1 MKKKIMAA
9 LLALTLTAGTMTPL
23 GVSAEEQPG
32 VSAEHVE
39 IQEQGAG
46 VYTGTCGEGAEYT
59 LDENGTLT
67 ITGNGT
73 IAYNAFSNFKTAD
86 GRVIKKVVIS
96 SGITG
101 IGNYAFDQC
110 SELKSVEIPDSVTMI
125 GTTGV
130 FNGCSSLESINIS
143 EANTTYES
151 PEGSNAIIE
160 ISSKTLVAGCKST
173 KIPGDVQII
182 GAYAFGGCS
191 DLKSIELPD
200 NLREIYVGAF
210 NDCSN
215 LTAIHIPANV
225 DTMDPGVFMGCSNLN
240 SITVDSA
247 NSSYE
252 SPENA
257 NAIINKA
264 TMELVEGCNNTVIPE
279 GVKSIGDYAF
289 LGRTNLKNITIPA
302 NVTSIGE
309 RVFEYCDSLEEIK
322 VDADNATFDSRN
334 NCNAIMESA
343 TNTLILGCGK
353 TVIPE
358 GTETIGEEAFSDV
371 QALTHITI
379 PKSVTEI
386 KDGAFSAC
394 YYLSTVHLQ
403 KGIQTIG
410 ERAFAG
416 CDVTDLVFCG
426 TKADWQAVTMGEYDR
441 AELESVLKYHE
452 LVKKEKVPATCGKDG
467 SEEYWTCSICDQ
479 VYLSAD
485 MTQNPQELTAPIAIP
500 ATGKHSYTVKKTD
513 AKYLAS
519 AATCEKP
526 AKYYYLCSGCGE
538 FVKDAA
544 HTYESG
550 TAKGH
555 SWDNGVVTEKATT
568 EKEGI
573 KTYTCTVCKATKTEK
588 IAKLKPTDN
597 NNNNN
602 NNNDNKNNNS
612 NNNNSN
618 SNNNNSNNNNN
629 NSNSSTVKKG
639 TKVTIK
645 GYKYTVKN
653 SSEVTFTGV
662 KNKKASKI
670 SIPTTVKIK
679 NKKYKVTA
687 MSEKSLKGVQAKT
700 IIVGNNVQTIGNSAM
715 ENCKQLTKVTLGK
728 NVKKIGKN
736 VFKSDKKLKNITIKS
751 TKLKSVG
758 KNAFKGINSKAK
770 ITVPKKK
777 YTSYKKLMKGKGQ
790 GKKVKIVKA
799 K

>member
-1 MKKKIMAA
+1 MKKKMMAV
-9 LLALTLTAGTMTPL
+9 LLALTLTAGTMSPL
-23 GVSAEEQPG
+23 GVSAEEQPE
-32 VSAEHVE
+32 VSTEHVE
-39 IQEQGAG
+39 IQELGAG

-67 ITGNGT
+67 ITGNGS
-73 IAYNAFSNFKTAD
+73 IDFGAFRGFGKED
-86 GRVIKKVVIS
+86 DKRVIKKVVIS
-96 SGITG
+96 SGMIG
-101 IGNYAFDQC
+101 IGNFAFENC
-110 SELKSVEIPDSVTMI
+110 SDLKSVEIPASVTSI
-125 GTTGV
+125 GSAA
-130 FNGCSSLESINIS
+130 FKDCSGLESMNID
-143 EANTTYES
+143 EANTTYEN
-151 PEGSNAIIE
+151 PEGSNAIVE
-160 ISSKTLVAGCKST
+160 KSSKTLVAGCKNT
-173 KIPGDVQII
+173 KIPDDVKII
-182 GAYAFGGCS
+182 GAYAFCGCS
-191 DLKSIELPD
+191 DLKSIEIPD
-200 NLREIYVGAF
+200 NVSEIQVAAF
-210 NDCSN
+210 DDCSN
-215 LTAIHIPANV
+215 LTAIHIPAGV
-225 DTMDPGVFMGCSNLN
+225 DKIALGVFMGCSNLN
-240 SITVDSA
+240 SITIDSA
-247 NSSYE
+247 NRSYE
-252 SPENA
+252 SPGNA
-257 NAIINKA
+257 NAIIDKG
-264 TMELVEGCNNTVIPE
+264 TMTLLEGSNNTVIPE
-279 GVKSIGDYAF
+279 GVKRIWQNAF
-289 LGRTNLKNITIPA
+289 AERIHLKSITIPA
-302 NVTSIGE
+302 SVTSIVGMP
-309 RVFEYCDSLEEIK
+309 FSDCDSLEEIK
-322 VDADNATFDSRN
+322 VDADNAIFDSRN
-334 NCNAIMESA
+334 NCNAIIESA
-343 TNTLILGCGK
+343 TNTLIAGCGK

-358 GTETIGEEAFSDV
+358 GIETIGDSAFERV
-371 QALTHITI
+371 KTLTHVTI

-386 KDGAFSAC
+386 RGYAFERC
-394 YYLSTVHLQ
+394 ENLSTVNLQ

-410 ERAFAG
+410 YGAFTECVG
-416 CDVTDLVFCG
+416 LTNLIFCG
-426 TKADWQAVTMGEYDR
+426 TKADWQAVAIDEDGRE
-441 AELESVLKYHE
+441 ELESVLKYHE

-500 ATGKHSYTVKKTD
+500 ATGN
-513 AKYLAS
+513 
-519 AATCEKP
+519 
-526 AKYYYLCSGCGE
+526 
-538 FVKDAA
+538 
-544 HTYESG
+544 
-550 TAKGH
+550 H

-568 EKEGI
+568 AKEGI

-588 IAKLKPTDN
+588 IAKLKPT
-597 NNNNN
+597 
-602 NNNDNKNNNS
+602 
-612 NNNNSN
+612 
-618 SNNNNSNNNNN
+618 
-629 NSNSSTVKKG
+629 NSSTVKKG

-670 SIPTTVKIK
+670 SIPATVKIK

-751 TKLKSVG
+751 IKLKSVG

>member
-1 MKKKIMAA
+1 MKKKMMAV
-9 LLALTLTAGTMTPL
+9 LLALTLTAGTMSPL
-23 GVSAEEQPG
+23 GVSAEEQPE
-32 VSAEHVE
+32 VSTEHVE
-39 IQEQGAG
+39 IQELGAG

-67 ITGNGT
+67 ITGNGS
-73 IAYNAFSNFKTAD
+73 IDFGAFRGFGKED
-86 GRVIKKVVIS
+86 DKRVIKKVVIS
-96 SGITG
+96 SGMIG
-101 IGNYAFDQC
+101 IGNFAFENC
-110 SELKSVEIPDSVTMI
+110 SDLKSVEIPASVTSI
-125 GTTGV
+125 GSAA
-130 FNGCSSLESINIS
+130 FKDCSGLESMNID
-143 EANTTYES
+143 EANTTYEN
-151 PEGSNAIIE
+151 PEGSNAIVE
-160 ISSKTLVAGCKST
+160 KSSKTLVAGCKNT
-173 KIPGDVQII
+173 KIPDDVKII
-182 GAYAFGGCS
+182 GAYAFCGCS
-191 DLKSIELPD
+191 DLKSIEIPD
-200 NLREIYVGAF
+200 NVSEIQVAAF
-210 NDCSN
+210 DDCSN
-215 LTAIHIPANV
+215 LTAIHIPAGV
-225 DTMDPGVFMGCSNLN
+225 DKIALGVFMGCSNLN
-240 SITVDSA
+240 SITIDSA
-247 NSSYE
+247 NRSYE
-252 SPENA
+252 SPGNA
-257 NAIINKA
+257 NAIIDKG
-264 TMELVEGCNNTVIPE
+264 TMTLLEGSNNTVIPE
-279 GVKSIGDYAF
+279 GVKRIWQNAF
-289 LGRTNLKNITIPA
+289 AERIHLKSITIPA
-302 NVTSIGE
+302 SVTSIV
-309 RVFEYCDSLEEIK
+309 RMPFSDCDSLEEIK
-322 VDADNATFDSRN
+322 VDADNAIFDSRN
-334 NCNAIMESA
+334 NCNAIIESA
-343 TNTLILGCGK
+343 TNTLIAGCGK

-358 GTETIGEEAFSDV
+358 GIETIGDSAFERV
-371 QALTHITI
+371 KTLTHVTI

-386 KDGAFSAC
+386 RGYAFERC
-394 YYLSTVHLQ
+394 ENLSTVNLQ

-410 ERAFAG
+410 YGAFTE
-416 CDVTDLVFCG
+416 CDGLTNLIFCG
-426 TKADWQAVTMGEYDR
+426 TKADWQAVTINEDGRE
-441 AELESVLKYHE
+441 ELESVLKYHE

-500 ATGKHSYTVKKTD
+500 ATGN
-513 AKYLAS
+513 
-519 AATCEKP
+519 
-526 AKYYYLCSGCGE
+526 
-538 FVKDAA
+538 
-544 HTYESG
+544 
-550 TAKGH
+550 H

-568 EKEGI
+568 AKEGI

-588 IAKLKPTDN
+588 IAKLKPT
-597 NNNNN
+597 
-602 NNNDNKNNNS
+602 
-612 NNNNSN
+612 
-618 SNNNNSNNNNN
+618 NN

>member
-1 MKKKIMAA
+1 MKKKMMAV

-23 GVSAEEQPG
+23 GVSAEEQPE
-32 VSAEHVE
+32 VSTEHVE

-67 ITGNGT
+67 ITGNGS
-73 IAYNAFSNFKTAD
+73 IDFGAFRGFGKED
-86 GRVIKKVVIS
+86 DKRVIKKVVIS
-96 SGITG
+96 SGMIG
-101 IGNYAFDQC
+101 IGNFAFENC
-110 SELKSVEIPDSVTMI
+110 SDLKSVEIPASVTSI
-125 GTTGV
+125 GSAA
-130 FNGCSSLESINIS
+130 FKDCSGLESMNID
-143 EANTTYES
+143 EANTTYEN
-151 PEGSNAIIE
+151 PEGSNAIVE
-160 ISSKTLVAGCKST
+160 KSSKTLVAGCKNT
-173 KIPGDVQII
+173 KIPDDVKII
-182 GAYAFGGCS
+182 GAYAFCGCS
-191 DLKSIELPD
+191 DLKSIEIPD
-200 NLREIYVGAF
+200 NVSEIQVAAF
-210 NDCSN
+210 DDCSN
-215 LTAIHIPANV
+215 LTAIHIPAGV
-225 DTMDPGVFMGCSNLN
+225 DKIALGVFMGCSNLN
-240 SITVDSA
+240 SITIDSA
-247 NSSYE
+247 NRSYE
-252 SPENA
+252 SPGNA
-257 NAIINKA
+257 NAIIDKG
-264 TMELVEGCNNTVIPE
+264 TMTLLEGSNNTVIPE
-279 GVKSIGDYAF
+279 GVKRIWQNAF
-289 LGRTNLKNITIPA
+289 AERIHLKSITIPA
-302 NVTSIGE
+302 SVTSIV
-309 RVFEYCDSLEEIK
+309 RMPFSDCDSLEEIK
-322 VDADNATFDSRN
+322 VDADNAIFDSRN
-334 NCNAIMESA
+334 NCNAIIESA
-343 TNTLILGCGK
+343 TNTLIAGCGK

-358 GTETIGEEAFSDV
+358 GIETIGDSAFERV
-371 QALTHITI
+371 KTLTHVTI

-386 KDGAFSAC
+386 RGYAFERC
-394 YYLSTVHLQ
+394 ENLSTVNLQ

-410 ERAFAG
+410 YGAFTECVG
-416 CDVTDLVFCG
+416 LTNLIFCG
-426 TKADWQAVTMGEYDR
+426 TKADWQAVTIDEDGRE
-441 AELESVLKYHE
+441 ELESVLKYHE

-500 ATGKHSYTVKKTD
+500 ATGN
-513 AKYLAS
+513 
-519 AATCEKP
+519 
-526 AKYYYLCSGCGE
+526 
-538 FVKDAA
+538 
-544 HTYESG
+544 
-550 TAKGH
+550 H

-568 EKEGI
+568 AKEGI

-588 IAKLKPTDN
+588 IAKLKPT
-597 NNNNN
+597 
-602 NNNDNKNNNS
+602 
-612 NNNNSN
+612 
-618 SNNNNSNNNNN
+618 
-629 NSNSSTVKKG
+629 NSSTVKKG

-687 MSEKSLKGVQAKT
+687 MSEKSLKGVKAKT

-758 KNAFKGINSKAK
+758 KNAFKGINSKVK

>member
-1 MKKKIMAA
+1 MKKKMMAV

-23 GVSAEEQPG
+23 SVSAEEQPE
-32 VSAEHVE
+32 VSTEHVE
-39 IQEQGAG
+39 IQELGAG
-46 VYTGTCGEGAEYT
+46 VYTGSCGTGAKYT

-67 ITGNGT
+67 ITGNGS
-73 IAYNAFSNFKTAD
+73 IDFGAFRGFGKED
-86 GRVIKKVVIS
+86 DKRVIKKVVIS
-96 SGITG
+96 SGMIG
-101 IGNYAFDQC
+101 IGNFAFENC
-110 SELKSVEIPDSVTMI
+110 SDLKSVEIPASVTSI
-125 GTTGV
+125 GSAA
-130 FNGCSSLESINIS
+130 FKDCSGLESMNID
-143 EANTTYES
+143 EANTTYEN
-151 PEGSNAIIE
+151 PEGSNAIVE
-160 ISSKTLVAGCKST
+160 KSSKTLVAGCKNT
-173 KIPGDVQII
+173 KIPDDVKII
-182 GAYAFGGCS
+182 GAYAFCGCS
-191 DLKSIELPD
+191 DLKSIEIPD
-200 NLREIYVGAF
+200 NVSEIQVAAF
-210 NDCSN
+210 DDCSN
-215 LTAIHIPANV
+215 LTAIHIPAGV
-225 DTMDPGVFMGCSNLN
+225 DKIALGVFMGCSNLN
-240 SITVDSA
+240 SITIDPA
-247 NSSYE
+247 NRSYE
-252 SPENA
+252 SPGNA
-257 NAIINKA
+257 NAIIDKG
-264 TMELVEGCNNTVIPE
+264 TMTLLEGSNNTVIPE
-279 GVKSIGDYAF
+279 GVKVIWQNAF
-289 LGRTNLKNITIPA
+289 AERIHLKSITIPA
-302 NVTSIGE
+302 SVTSIV
-309 RVFEYCDSLEEIK
+309 RMPFSDCDSLEEIK
-322 VDADNATFDSRN
+322 VDADNAIFDSRN
-334 NCNAIMESA
+334 NCNAIIESA
-343 TNTLILGCGK
+343 TNTLIAGCGK

-358 GTETIGEEAFSDV
+358 GIETIGDSAFERV
-371 QALTHITI
+371 KTLTHVTI

-386 KDGAFSAC
+386 RGYAFERC
-394 YYLSTVHLQ
+394 ENLSTVNLQ

-410 ERAFAG
+410 YGAFTECVG
-416 CDVTDLVFCG
+416 LTNLIFCG
-426 TKADWQAVTMGEYDR
+426 TKADWQAVTIDEDGRE
-441 AELESVLKYHE
+441 ELESVLKYHE

-500 ATGKHSYTVKKTD
+500 ATGN
-513 AKYLAS
+513 
-519 AATCEKP
+519 
-526 AKYYYLCSGCGE
+526 
-538 FVKDAA
+538 
-544 HTYESG
+544 
-550 TAKGH
+550 H

-568 EKEGI
+568 AKEGI

-588 IAKLKPTDN
+588 IAKLKPT
-597 NNNNN
+597 
-602 NNNDNKNNNS
+602 
-612 NNNNSN
+612 
-618 SNNNNSNNNNN
+618 
-629 NSNSSTVKKG
+629 NSSTVKKG

-687 MSEKSLKGVQAKT
+687 MSEKSLKGVKAKT

>member
-1 MKKKIMAA
+1 MKKKMMAV
-9 LLALTLTAGTMTPL
+9 LLALTLTAGTMSPL
-23 GVSAEEQPG
+23 GVSAEEQPE
-32 VSAEHVE
+32 VSTEHVE
-39 IQEQGAG
+39 IQELGAG

-67 ITGNGT
+67 ITGNGS
-73 IAYNAFSNFKTAD
+73 IDFGAFRGFGKED
-86 GRVIKKVVIS
+86 DKRVIKKVVIS
-96 SGITG
+96 SGMIG
-101 IGNYAFDQC
+101 IGNFAFENC
-110 SELKSVEIPDSVTMI
+110 SDLKSVEIPASVTSI
-125 GTTGV
+125 GSAA
-130 FNGCSSLESINIS
+130 FKDCSGLESMNID
-143 EANTTYES
+143 EANTTYEN
-151 PEGSNAIIE
+151 PEGSNAIVE
-160 ISSKTLVAGCKST
+160 KSSKTLVAGCKNT
-173 KIPGDVQII
+173 KIPDDVKII
-182 GAYAFGGCS
+182 GAYAVCGCS
-191 DLKSIELPD
+191 DLKSIEIPD
-200 NLREIYVGAF
+200 NVSEIQVAAF
-210 NDCSN
+210 DDCSN
-215 LTAIHIPANV
+215 LTAIHIPAGV
-225 DTMDPGVFMGCSNLN
+225 DKIALGVFMGCSNLN
-240 SITVDSA
+240 SITIDSA
-247 NSSYE
+247 NRSYE
-252 SPENA
+252 SPGNA
-257 NAIINKA
+257 NAIIDKG
-264 TMELVEGCNNTVIPE
+264 TMTLLEGSNNTVIPE
-279 GVKSIGDYAF
+279 GVKRIWQNAF
-289 LGRTNLKNITIPA
+289 AERIHLKSITIPA
-302 NVTSIGE
+302 SVTSIVGMP
-309 RVFEYCDSLEEIK
+309 FSDCDSLEEIK
-322 VDADNATFDSRN
+322 VDADNAIFDSRN
-334 NCNAIMESA
+334 NCNAIIESA
-343 TNTLILGCGK
+343 TNTLIAGCGK

-358 GTETIGEEAFSDV
+358 GIETIGDSAFERV
-371 QALTHITI
+371 KTLTHVTI

-386 KDGAFSAC
+386 RGYAFERC
-394 YYLSTVHLQ
+394 ENLSTVNLQ

-410 ERAFAG
+410 YGAFTECVG
-416 CDVTDLVFCG
+416 LTNLIFCG
-426 TKADWQAVTMGEYDR
+426 TKADWQAVTIDEDGRE
-441 AELESVLKYHE
+441 ELESVLKYHE

-500 ATGKHSYTVKKTD
+500 ATGN
-513 AKYLAS
+513 
-519 AATCEKP
+519 
-526 AKYYYLCSGCGE
+526 
-538 FVKDAA
+538 
-544 HTYESG
+544 
-550 TAKGH
+550 H

-568 EKEGI
+568 AKEGI

-588 IAKLKPTDN
+588 IAKLKPT
-597 NNNNN
+597 
-602 NNNDNKNNNS
+602 
-612 NNNNSN
+612 
-618 SNNNNSNNNNN
+618 
-629 NSNSSTVKKG
+629 NSSTVKKG

-670 SIPTTVKIK
+670 SIPATVKIK
-679 NKKYKVTA
+679 NKKYKETA

>member
-1 MKKKIMAA
+1 MKKKMMAV
-9 LLALTLTAGTMTPL
+9 LLALTLTAGTMSPL
-23 GVSAEEQPG
+23 GVSAEEQPE
-32 VSAEHVE
+32 VSTEHVE
-39 IQEQGAG
+39 IQELGAG

-67 ITGNGT
+67 ITGNGS
-73 IAYNAFSNFKTAD
+73 IDFGAFRGFGKED
-86 GRVIKKVVIS
+86 DKRVIKKVVIS
-96 SGITG
+96 SGMIG
-101 IGNYAFDQC
+101 IGNFAFENC
-110 SELKSVEIPDSVTMI
+110 SDLKSVEIPASVTSI
-125 GTTGV
+125 GSAA
-130 FNGCSSLESINIS
+130 FKDCSGLESMNID
-143 EANTTYES
+143 EANTTYEN
-151 PEGSNAIIE
+151 PEGSNAIVE
-160 ISSKTLVAGCKST
+160 KSSKTLVAGCKNT
-173 KIPGDVQII
+173 KIPDDVKII
-182 GAYAFGGCS
+182 GAYAFCGCS
-191 DLKSIELPD
+191 DLKSIEIPD
-200 NLREIYVGAF
+200 NVSEIQVAAF
-210 NDCSN
+210 DDCSN
-215 LTAIHIPANV
+215 LTAIHIPAGV
-225 DTMDPGVFMGCSNLN
+225 DKIALGVFMGCSNLN
-240 SITVDSA
+240 SITIDSA
-247 NSSYE
+247 NRSYE
-252 SPENA
+252 SPGNA
-257 NAIINKA
+257 NAIIDKG
-264 TMELVEGCNNTVIPE
+264 TMTLLEGSNNTVIPE
-279 GVKSIGDYAF
+279 GVKRIWQNAF
-289 LGRTNLKNITIPA
+289 AERIHLKSITIPA
-302 NVTSIGE
+302 SVTSIVGMP
-309 RVFEYCDSLEEIK
+309 FSDCDSLEEIK
-322 VDADNATFDSRN
+322 VDADNAIFDSRN
-334 NCNAIMESA
+334 NCNAIIESA
-343 TNTLILGCGK
+343 TNTLIAGCGK

-358 GTETIGEEAFSDV
+358 GIETIGDSAFERV
-371 QALTHITI
+371 KTLTHVTI

-386 KDGAFSAC
+386 RGYAFERC
-394 YYLSTVHLQ
+394 ENLSNVNLQ

-410 ERAFAG
+410 YGAFTECVG
-416 CDVTDLVFCG
+416 LTNLIFCG
-426 TKADWQAVTMGEYDR
+426 TKADWQAVTIDEDGRE
-441 AELESVLKYHE
+441 ELESVLKYHE

-500 ATGKHSYTVKKTD
+500 ATGN
-513 AKYLAS
+513 
-519 AATCEKP
+519 
-526 AKYYYLCSGCGE
+526 
-538 FVKDAA
+538 
-544 HTYESG
+544 
-550 TAKGH
+550 H

-568 EKEGI
+568 AKEGI

-588 IAKLKPTDN
+588 IAKLKPT
-597 NNNNN
+597 
-602 NNNDNKNNNS
+602 
-612 NNNNSN
+612 
-618 SNNNNSNNNNN
+618 
-629 NSNSSTVKKG
+629 NSSTVKKG

-670 SIPTTVKIK
+670 SIPATVKIK

>member
-1 MKKKIMAA
+1 MKKKMMAV

-23 GVSAEEQPG
+23 GVSAEEQPE
-32 VSAEHVE
+32 VSTEHVE

-67 ITGNGT
+67 ITGNGS
-73 IAYNAFSNFKTAD
+73 IDFGAFRGFGKED
-86 GRVIKKVVIS
+86 DKRVIKKVVIS
-96 SGITG
+96 SGMIG
-101 IGNYAFDQC
+101 IGNFAFENC
-110 SELKSVEIPDSVTMI
+110 SDLKSVEIPASVTSI
-125 GTTGV
+125 GSAA
-130 FNGCSSLESINIS
+130 FKDCSGLESMNID
-143 EANTTYES
+143 EANTTYEN
-151 PEGSNAIIE
+151 PEGSNAIVE
-160 ISSKTLVAGCKST
+160 KSSKTLVAGCKNT
-173 KIPGDVQII
+173 KIPDDVKII
-182 GAYAFGGCS
+182 GAYAFCGCS
-191 DLKSIELPD
+191 DLKSIEIPD
-200 NLREIYVGAF
+200 NVSEIQVAAF
-210 NDCSN
+210 DDCSN
-215 LTAIHIPANV
+215 LTAIHIPAGV
-225 DTMDPGVFMGCSNLN
+225 DKIALGVFMGCSNLN
-240 SITVDSA
+240 SITIDSA
-247 NSSYE
+247 NRSYE
-252 SPENA
+252 SPGNA
-257 NAIINKA
+257 NAIIDKG
-264 TMELVEGCNNTVIPE
+264 TMTLLEGSNNTVIPE
-279 GVKSIGDYAF
+279 GVKRIWQNAF
-289 LGRTNLKNITIPA
+289 AERIHLKSITIPA
-302 NVTSIGE
+302 SVTSIV
-309 RVFEYCDSLEEIK
+309 RMPFSDCDSLEEIK
-322 VDADNATFDSRN
+322 VDADNAIFDSRN
-334 NCNAIMESA
+334 NCNAIIESA
-343 TNTLILGCGK
+343 TNTLIAGCGK

-358 GTETIGEEAFSDV
+358 GIETIGDSAFERV
-371 QALTHITI
+371 KTLTHVTI

-386 KDGAFSAC
+386 RGYAFERC
-394 YYLSTVHLQ
+394 ENLSTVNLQ

-410 ERAFAG
+410 YGAFTECVG
-416 CDVTDLVFCG
+416 LTNLIFCG
-426 TKADWQAVTMGEYDR
+426 TKADWQAVTIDEDGRE
-441 AELESVLKYHE
+441 ELESVLKYHE

-500 ATGKHSYTVKKTD
+500 ATGN
-513 AKYLAS
+513 
-519 AATCEKP
+519 
-526 AKYYYLCSGCGE
+526 
-538 FVKDAA
+538 
-544 HTYESG
+544 
-550 TAKGH
+550 H

-568 EKEGI
+568 AKEGI

-588 IAKLKPTDN
+588 IAKLKPT
-597 NNNNN
+597 
-602 NNNDNKNNNS
+602 
-612 NNNNSN
+612 
-618 SNNNNSNNNNN
+618 
-629 NSNSSTVKKG
+629 NSSTVKKG

-687 MSEKSLKGVQAKT
+687 MSEKSLKGVKAKT
-700 IIVGNNVQTIGNSAM
+700 IIVGNNVRTIGNSAM

>member
-1 MKKKIMAA
+1 MKKKMMAV
-9 LLALTLTAGTMTPL
+9 LLALTLTAGTMSPL
-23 GVSAEEQPG
+23 GVSAEEQPE
-32 VSAEHVE
+32 VSTEHVE
-39 IQEQGAG
+39 IQELGAG

-67 ITGNGT
+67 ITGNGS
-73 IAYNAFSNFKTAD
+73 IDFGAFRGFGKED
-86 GRVIKKVVIS
+86 DKRVIKKVVIS
-96 SGITG
+96 SGMIG
-101 IGNYAFDQC
+101 IGNFAFENC
-110 SELKSVEIPDSVTMI
+110 SDLKSVEIPASVTSI
-125 GTTGV
+125 GSAA
-130 FNGCSSLESINIS
+130 FKDCSGLESMNID
-143 EANTTYES
+143 EANTTYEN
-151 PEGSNAIIE
+151 PEGSNAIVE
-160 ISSKTLVAGCKST
+160 KSSKTLVAGCKNT
-173 KIPGDVQII
+173 KIPDDVKII
-182 GAYAFGGCS
+182 GAYAFCGCS
-191 DLKSIELPD
+191 DLKSIEIPD
-200 NLREIYVGAF
+200 NVSEIQVAAF
-210 NDCSN
+210 DDCSN
-215 LTAIHIPANV
+215 LTAIHIPAGV
-225 DTMDPGVFMGCSNLN
+225 DKIALGVFMGCSNLN
-240 SITVDSA
+240 SITIDSA
-247 NSSYE
+247 NRSYE
-252 SPENA
+252 SPGNA
-257 NAIINKA
+257 NAIIDKG
-264 TMELVEGCNNTVIPE
+264 TMTLLEGSNNTVIPE
-279 GVKSIGDYAF
+279 GVKRIWQNAF
-289 LGRTNLKNITIPA
+289 AERIHLKSITIPA
-302 NVTSIGE
+302 SVTSIV
-309 RVFEYCDSLEEIK
+309 RMPFSDCDSLEEIK
-322 VDADNATFDSRN
+322 VDADNAIFDSRN
-334 NCNAIMESA
+334 NCNAIIESA
-343 TNTLILGCGK
+343 TNTLIAGCGK

-358 GTETIGEEAFSDV
+358 GIETIGDSAFERV
-371 QALTHITI
+371 KTLTHVTI

-386 KDGAFSAC
+386 RGYAFERC
-394 YYLSTVHLQ
+394 ENLSTVNLQ

-410 ERAFAG
+410 YGAFTECVG
-416 CDVTDLVFCG
+416 LTNLIFCG
-426 TKADWQAVTMGEYDR
+426 TKADWQAVTINEDGRE
-441 AELESVLKYHE
+441 ELESVLKYHE

-485 MTQNPQELTAPIAIP
+485 MTQNPQELTAPIAIL
-500 ATGKHSYTVKKTD
+500 ATGN
-513 AKYLAS
+513 
-519 AATCEKP
+519 
-526 AKYYYLCSGCGE
+526 
-538 FVKDAA
+538 
-544 HTYESG
+544 
-550 TAKGH
+550 H

-568 EKEGI
+568 AKEGI

-588 IAKLKPTDN
+588 IAKLKPTN
-597 NNNNN
+597 N
-602 NNNDNKNNNS
+602 
-612 NNNNSN
+612 
-618 SNNNNSNNNNN
+618 
-629 NSNSSTVKKG
+629 NSSTVKKG

>member
-1 MKKKIMAA
+1 MKKKMMAV
-9 LLALTLTAGTMTPL
+9 LLALTLTAGTMSPL
-23 GVSAEEQPG
+23 GVSAEEQPE
-32 VSAEHVE
+32 VSTEHVE
-39 IQEQGAG
+39 IQELGAG

-67 ITGNGT
+67 ITGNGS
-73 IAYNAFSNFKTAD
+73 IDFGAFRGFGKED
-86 GRVIKKVVIS
+86 DKRVIKKVVIS
-96 SGITG
+96 SGMIG
-101 IGNYAFDQC
+101 IGNFAFENC
-110 SELKSVEIPDSVTMI
+110 SDLKSVEIPASVTSI
-125 GTTGV
+125 GSAA
-130 FNGCSSLESINIS
+130 FKDCSGLESMNID
-143 EANTTYES
+143 EANTTYEN
-151 PEGSNAIIE
+151 PEGSNAIVE
-160 ISSKTLVAGCKST
+160 KSSKTLVAGCKNT
-173 KIPGDVQII
+173 KIPDDVKII
-182 GAYAFGGCS
+182 GAYAFCGCS
-191 DLKSIELPD
+191 DLKSIEIPD
-200 NLREIYVGAF
+200 NVSEIQVAAF
-210 NDCSN
+210 DDCSN
-215 LTAIHIPANV
+215 LTAIHIPAGV
-225 DTMDPGVFMGCSNLN
+225 DKIALGVFMGCSNLN
-240 SITVDSA
+240 SITIDSA
-247 NSSYE
+247 NRSYE
-252 SPENA
+252 SPGNA
-257 NAIINKA
+257 NAIIDKG
-264 TMELVEGCNNTVIPE
+264 TMTLLEGSNNTVIPE
-279 GVKSIGDYAF
+279 GVKRIWQNAF
-289 LGRTNLKNITIPA
+289 AERIHLKSITIPA
-302 NVTSIGE
+302 SVTSIV
-309 RVFEYCDSLEEIK
+309 RMPFSDCDSLEEIK
-322 VDADNATFDSRN
+322 VDADNAIFDSRN
-334 NCNAIMESA
+334 NCNAIIESA
-343 TNTLILGCGK
+343 TNTLIAGCGK

-358 GTETIGEEAFSDV
+358 GIETIGDSAFERV
-371 QALTHITI
+371 KTLTHVTI

-386 KDGAFSAC
+386 RGYAFERC
-394 YYLSTVHLQ
+394 ENLSTVNLQ

-410 ERAFAG
+410 YGAFTECVG
-416 CDVTDLVFCG
+416 LTNLIFCG
-426 TKADWQAVTMGEYDR
+426 TKADWQAVTIDEDGRE
-441 AELESVLKYHE
+441 ELESVLKYHE

-500 ATGKHSYTVKKTD
+500 ATGN
-513 AKYLAS
+513 
-519 AATCEKP
+519 
-526 AKYYYLCSGCGE
+526 
-538 FVKDAA
+538 
-544 HTYESG
+544 
-550 TAKGH
+550 H

-568 EKEGI
+568 AKEGI
-573 KTYTCTVCKATKTEK
+573 KTYNCTVCKATKTEK
-588 IAKLKPTDN
+588 IAKLKPTN
-597 NNNNN
+597 N
-602 NNNDNKNNNS
+602 
-612 NNNNSN
+612 
-618 SNNNNSNNNNN
+618 
-629 NSNSSTVKKG
+629 NSSTVKKG

-687 MSEKSLKGVQAKT
+687 MSEKSLKGVKAKT

>member
-1 MKKKIMAA
+1 MKKKMMAV
-9 LLALTLTAGTMTPL
+9 LLALTLTAGTMSPL
-23 GVSAEEQPG
+23 GVSAEEQPE
-32 VSAEHVE
+32 VSTEHVE
-39 IQEQGAG
+39 IQELGAG

-67 ITGNGT
+67 ITGNGS
-73 IAYNAFSNFKTAD
+73 IDFGAFRGFGKED
-86 GRVIKKVVIS
+86 DKRVIKKVVIS
-96 SGITG
+96 SGMIG
-101 IGNYAFDQC
+101 IGNFAFENC
-110 SELKSVEIPDSVTMI
+110 SDLKSVEIPASVTSI
-125 GTTGV
+125 SSAA
-130 FNGCSSLESINIS
+130 FKDCSGLESMNID
-143 EANTTYES
+143 EANTTYEN
-151 PEGSNAIIE
+151 PEGSNAIVE
-160 ISSKTLVAGCKST
+160 KSSKTLVAGCKNT
-173 KIPGDVQII
+173 KIPDDVKII
-182 GAYAFGGCS
+182 GAYAFCGCS
-191 DLKSIELPD
+191 DLKSIEIPD
-200 NLREIYVGAF
+200 NVSEIQVAAF
-210 NDCSN
+210 DDCSN
-215 LTAIHIPANV
+215 LTAIHIPAGV
-225 DTMDPGVFMGCSNLN
+225 DKIALGVFMGCSNLN
-240 SITVDSA
+240 SITIDSA
-247 NSSYE
+247 NRSYE
-252 SPENA
+252 SPGNA
-257 NAIINKA
+257 NAIIDKG
-264 TMELVEGCNNTVIPE
+264 TMTLLEGSNNTVIPE
-279 GVKSIGDYAF
+279 GVKRIWQNAF
-289 LGRTNLKNITIPA
+289 AERIHLKSITIPA
-302 NVTSIGE
+302 SVTSIVGMP
-309 RVFEYCDSLEEIK
+309 FSDCDSLEEIK
-322 VDADNATFDSRN
+322 VDADNAIFDSRN
-334 NCNAIMESA
+334 NCNAIIESA
-343 TNTLILGCGK
+343 TNTLIAGCGK

-358 GTETIGEEAFSDV
+358 GIETIGDSAFERV
-371 QALTHITI
+371 KTLTHVTI

-386 KDGAFSAC
+386 RGYAFERC
-394 YYLSTVHLQ
+394 ENLSTVNLQ

-410 ERAFAG
+410 YGAFTECVG
-416 CDVTDLVFCG
+416 LTNLIFCG
-426 TKADWQAVTMGEYDR
+426 TKADWQAVTIDEDGRE
-441 AELESVLKYHE
+441 ELESVLKYHE

-500 ATGKHSYTVKKTD
+500 ATGN
-513 AKYLAS
+513 
-519 AATCEKP
+519 
-526 AKYYYLCSGCGE
+526 
-538 FVKDAA
+538 
-544 HTYESG
+544 
-550 TAKGH
+550 H

-568 EKEGI
+568 AKEGI

-588 IAKLKPTDN
+588 IAKLKPT
-597 NNNNN
+597 
-602 NNNDNKNNNS
+602 
-612 NNNNSN
+612 
-618 SNNNNSNNNNN
+618 
-629 NSNSSTVKKG
+629 NSSTVKKG

-670 SIPTTVKIK
+670 SIPATVKIK

>member
-1 MKKKIMAA
+1 MKKKMMAV
-9 LLALTLTAGTMTPL
+9 LLALTLTAGTMSPL
-23 GVSAEEQPG
+23 GVSAEEQPE
-32 VSAEHVE
+32 VSTEHVE
-39 IQEQGAG
+39 IQELGAG

-59 LDENGTLT
+59 LEENGTLT
-67 ITGNGT
+67 ITGNGS
-73 IAYNAFSNFKTAD
+73 IDFGAFRGFGKED
-86 GRVIKKVVIS
+86 DKRVIKKVVIS
-96 SGITG
+96 SGMIG
-101 IGNYAFDQC
+101 IGNFAFENC
-110 SELKSVEIPDSVTMI
+110 SDLKSVEIPASVTSI
-125 GTTGV
+125 GSAA
-130 FNGCSSLESINIS
+130 FKDCSGLESMNID
-143 EANTTYES
+143 EANTTYEN
-151 PEGSNAIIE
+151 PEGSNAIVE
-160 ISSKTLVAGCKST
+160 KSSKTLVAGCKNT
-173 KIPGDVQII
+173 KIPDDVKII
-182 GAYAFGGCS
+182 GAYAFCGCS
-191 DLKSIELPD
+191 DLKSIEIPD
-200 NLREIYVGAF
+200 NVSEIQVAAF
-210 NDCSN
+210 DDCSN
-215 LTAIHIPANV
+215 LTAIHIPAGV
-225 DTMDPGVFMGCSNLN
+225 DKIALGVFMGCSNLN
-240 SITVDSA
+240 SITIDSA
-247 NSSYE
+247 NRSYE
-252 SPENA
+252 SPGNA
-257 NAIINKA
+257 NAIIDKG
-264 TMELVEGCNNTVIPE
+264 TMTLLEGSNNTVIPE
-279 GVKSIGDYAF
+279 GVKRIWQNAF
-289 LGRTNLKNITIPA
+289 AERIHLKSITIPA
-302 NVTSIGE
+302 SVTSIVGMP
-309 RVFEYCDSLEEIK
+309 FSDCDSLEEIK
-322 VDADNATFDSRN
+322 VDADNAIFDSRN
-334 NCNAIMESA
+334 NCNAIIESA
-343 TNTLILGCGK
+343 TNTLIAGCGK

-358 GTETIGEEAFSDV
+358 GIETIGDSAFERV
-371 QALTHITI
+371 KTLTHVTI

-386 KDGAFSAC
+386 RGYAFERC
-394 YYLSTVHLQ
+394 ENLSTVNLQ

-410 ERAFAG
+410 YGAFTECVG
-416 CDVTDLVFCG
+416 LTNLIFCG
-426 TKADWQAVTMGEYDR
+426 TKADWQAVTIDEDGRE
-441 AELESVLKYHE
+441 ELESVLKYHE

-500 ATGKHSYTVKKTD
+500 ATGN
-513 AKYLAS
+513 
-519 AATCEKP
+519 
-526 AKYYYLCSGCGE
+526 
-538 FVKDAA
+538 
-544 HTYESG
+544 
-550 TAKGH
+550 H

-568 EKEGI
+568 AKEGI

-588 IAKLKPTDN
+588 IAKLKPT
-597 NNNNN
+597 
-602 NNNDNKNNNS
+602 
-612 NNNNSN
+612 
-618 SNNNNSNNNNN
+618 
-629 NSNSSTVKKG
+629 NSSTVKKV

-670 SIPTTVKIK
+670 SIPATVKIK

>member
-1 MKKKIMAA
+1 MKKKMMAV
-9 LLALTLTAGTMTPL
+9 LLALTLTAGTMSPL
-23 GVSAEEQPG
+23 GVSAEEQPE
-32 VSAEHVE
+32 VSTEHVE
-39 IQEQGAG
+39 IQELGAG

-67 ITGNGT
+67 ITGNGS
-73 IAYNAFSNFKTAD
+73 IDFGAFRGFGKED
-86 GRVIKKVVIS
+86 DKRVIKKVVIS
-96 SGITG
+96 SGMIG
-101 IGNYAFDQC
+101 IGNFAFENC
-110 SELKSVEIPDSVTMI
+110 SDLKSVEIPASVTSI
-125 GTTGV
+125 GSAA
-130 FNGCSSLESINIS
+130 FKDCSGLESMNID
-143 EANTTYES
+143 EANTTYEN
-151 PEGSNAIIE
+151 PEGSNAIVE
-160 ISSKTLVAGCKST
+160 KSSKTLVAGCKNT
-173 KIPGDVQII
+173 KIPDDVKII
-182 GAYAFGGCS
+182 GAYAFCGCS
-191 DLKSIELPD
+191 DLKSIEIPD
-200 NLREIYVGAF
+200 NVSEIQVAAF
-210 NDCSN
+210 DDCSN
-215 LTAIHIPANV
+215 LTAIHIPAGV
-225 DTMDPGVFMGCSNLN
+225 DKIALGVFMGCSNLN
-240 SITVDSA
+240 SITIDSA
-247 NSSYE
+247 NRSYE
-252 SPENA
+252 SPGNA
-257 NAIINKA
+257 NAIIDKG
-264 TMELVEGCNNTVIPE
+264 TMTLLEGSNNTVIPE
-279 GVKSIGDYAF
+279 GVKRIWQNAF
-289 LGRTNLKNITIPA
+289 AERIHLKSITIPA
-302 NVTSIGE
+302 SVTSIVGMP
-309 RVFEYCDSLEEIK
+309 FSDCDSLEEIK
-322 VDADNATFDSRN
+322 VDADNAIFDSRN
-334 NCNAIMESA
+334 NCNAIIESA
-343 TNTLILGCGK
+343 TNTLIAGCGK

-358 GTETIGEEAFSDV
+358 GIETIGDSAFERV
-371 QALTHITI
+371 KTLTHVTI

-386 KDGAFSAC
+386 RGYAFERC
-394 YYLSTVHLQ
+394 ENLSTVNLQ

-410 ERAFAG
+410 YGAFTECVG
-416 CDVTDLVFCG
+416 LTNLIFCG
-426 TKADWQAVTMGEYDR
+426 TKADWQAVTIDEDGRE
-441 AELESVLKYHE
+441 ELESVLKYHE

-500 ATGKHSYTVKKTD
+500 ATGN
-513 AKYLAS
+513 
-519 AATCEKP
+519 
-526 AKYYYLCSGCGE
+526 
-538 FVKDAA
+538 
-544 HTYESG
+544 
-550 TAKGH
+550 H

-568 EKEGI
+568 AKEGI

-588 IAKLKPTDN
+588 IAKLKPT
-597 NNNNN
+597 
-602 NNNDNKNNNS
+602 
-612 NNNNSN
+612 
-618 SNNNNSNNNNN
+618 
-629 NSNSSTVKKG
+629 NSSTVKKG

-670 SIPTTVKIK
+670 SIPATVKIK

-758 KNAFKGINSKAK
+758 KNALKGINSKAK

>member
-1 MKKKIMAA
+1 MKKKMMAV
-9 LLALTLTAGTMTPL
+9 LLALTLTAGTMSPL
-23 GVSAEEQPG
+23 GVSAEEQPE
-32 VSAEHVE
+32 VSTEHVE
-39 IQEQGAG
+39 IQELGAG

-67 ITGNGT
+67 ITGNGS
-73 IAYNAFSNFKTAD
+73 IDFGAFRGFGKED
-86 GRVIKKVVIS
+86 DKRVIKKVVIS
-96 SGITG
+96 SGMIG
-101 IGNYAFDQC
+101 IGNFAFENC
-110 SELKSVEIPDSVTMI
+110 SDLKSVEIPASVTSI
-125 GTTGV
+125 GSAA
-130 FNGCSSLESINIS
+130 FKDCSGLESMNID
-143 EANTTYES
+143 EANTTYEN
-151 PEGSNAIIE
+151 PEGSNAIVE
-160 ISSKTLVAGCKST
+160 KSSKTLVAGCKNT
-173 KIPGDVQII
+173 KIPDDVKII
-182 GAYAFGGCS
+182 GAYAFCGCS
-191 DLKSIELPD
+191 DLKSIEIPD
-200 NLREIYVGAF
+200 NVSEIQVAAF
-210 NDCSN
+210 DDCSN
-215 LTAIHIPANV
+215 LTAIHIPAGV
-225 DTMDPGVFMGCSNLN
+225 DKIALGVFMGCSNLN
-240 SITVDSA
+240 SITIDSA
-247 NSSYE
+247 NRSYE
-252 SPENA
+252 SPGNA
-257 NAIINKA
+257 NAIIDKG
-264 TMELVEGCNNTVIPE
+264 TMTLLEGSNNTVIPE
-279 GVKSIGDYAF
+279 GVKRIWQNAF
-289 LGRTNLKNITIPA
+289 AERIHLKSITIPA
-302 NVTSIGE
+302 SVTSIVGMP
-309 RVFEYCDSLEEIK
+309 FSDCDSLEEIK
-322 VDADNATFDSRN
+322 VDADNAIFDSRN
-334 NCNAIMESA
+334 NCNAIIESA
-343 TNTLILGCGK
+343 TNTLIAGCGK

-358 GTETIGEEAFSDV
+358 GIETIGDSAFERV
-371 QALTHITI
+371 KTLTHVTI

-386 KDGAFSAC
+386 RGYAFERC
-394 YYLSTVHLQ
+394 ENLSTVNLQ

-410 ERAFAG
+410 YGAFTECVG
-416 CDVTDLVFCG
+416 LTNLIFCG
-426 TKADWQAVTMGEYDR
+426 TKADWQAVTIDEDGRE
-441 AELESVLKYHE
+441 ELESVLKYHE

-467 SEEYWTCSICDQ
+467 SEEYWTCNICDQ

-500 ATGKHSYTVKKTD
+500 ATGN
-513 AKYLAS
+513 
-519 AATCEKP
+519 
-526 AKYYYLCSGCGE
+526 
-538 FVKDAA
+538 
-544 HTYESG
+544 
-550 TAKGH
+550 H

-568 EKEGI
+568 AKEGI

-588 IAKLKPTDN
+588 IAKLKPT
-597 NNNNN
+597 
-602 NNNDNKNNNS
+602 
-612 NNNNSN
+612 
-618 SNNNNSNNNNN
+618 
-629 NSNSSTVKKG
+629 NSSTVKKG

-670 SIPTTVKIK
+670 SIPATVKIK

>member
-1 MKKKIMAA
+1 MKKKMMAV
-9 LLALTLTAGTMTPL
+9 LLALTLTAGTMSPL
-23 GVSAEEQPG
+23 GVSAEEQPE
-32 VSAEHVE
+32 VSTEHVE
-39 IQEQGAG
+39 IQELGAG

-67 ITGNGT
+67 ITGNGS
-73 IAYNAFSNFKTAD
+73 IDFGAFRGFGKED
-86 GRVIKKVVIS
+86 DKRVIKKVVIS
-96 SGITG
+96 SGMIG
-101 IGNYAFDQC
+101 IGNFAFENC
-110 SELKSVEIPDSVTMI
+110 SDLKSVEIPASVTSI
-125 GTTGV
+125 GSAA
-130 FNGCSSLESINIS
+130 FKDCSGLESMNID
-143 EANTTYES
+143 EANTTYEN
-151 PEGSNAIIE
+151 PEGSNAIVE
-160 ISSKTLVAGCKST
+160 KSSKTLVAGCKNT
-173 KIPGDVQII
+173 KIPDDVKII
-182 GAYAFGGCS
+182 GAYAFCGCS
-191 DLKSIELPD
+191 DLKSIEIPD
-200 NLREIYVGAF
+200 NVSEIQVAAF
-210 NDCSN
+210 DDCSN
-215 LTAIHIPANV
+215 LTAIHIPAGV
-225 DTMDPGVFMGCSNLN
+225 DKIALGVFMGCSNLN
-240 SITVDSA
+240 SITIDSA
-247 NSSYE
+247 NRSYE
-252 SPENA
+252 SPGNA
-257 NAIINKA
+257 NAIIDKG
-264 TMELVEGCNNTVIPE
+264 TMTLLEGSNNTVIPE
-279 GVKSIGDYAF
+279 GVKRIWQNAF
-289 LGRTNLKNITIPA
+289 AERIHLKSITIPA
-302 NVTSIGE
+302 SVTSIV
-309 RVFEYCDSLEEIK
+309 RMPFSDCDSLEEIK
-322 VDADNATFDSRN
+322 VDADNAIFDSRN
-334 NCNAIMESA
+334 NCNAIIESA
-343 TNTLILGCGK
+343 TNTLIAGCGK

-358 GTETIGEEAFSDV
+358 GIETIGDSAFERV
-371 QALTHITI
+371 KTLTHVTI

-386 KDGAFSAC
+386 RGYAFERC
-394 YYLSTVHLQ
+394 ENLSTVNLQ

-410 ERAFAG
+410 YGAFTECVG
-416 CDVTDLVFCG
+416 LTNLIFCG
-426 TKADWQAVTMGEYDR
+426 TKADWQAVTINEDGRE
-441 AELESVLKYHE
+441 ELESVLKYHE

-500 ATGKHSYTVKKTD
+500 ATGN
-513 AKYLAS
+513 
-519 AATCEKP
+519 
-526 AKYYYLCSGCGE
+526 
-538 FVKDAA
+538 
-544 HTYESG
+544 
-550 TAKGH
+550 H

-568 EKEGI
+568 AKEGI

-588 IAKLKPTDN
+588 IAKLKPT
-597 NNNNN
+597 
-602 NNNDNKNNNS
+602 
-612 NNNNSN
+612 
-618 SNNNNSNNNNN
+618 NN

-687 MSEKSLKGVQAKT
+687 MSEKSLKGVKAKT

-790 GKKVKIVKA
+790 GKKV
-799 K
+799 

>member
-1 MKKKIMAA
+1 MKKKMMAV

-23 GVSAEEQPG
+23 GVSAEEQPE
-32 VSAEHVE
+32 VSTEHVE
-39 IQEQGAG
+39 IQELGAG
-46 VYTGTCGEGAEYT
+46 VYTGSCGTGAKYT

-67 ITGNGT
+67 ITGNGS
-73 IAYNAFSNFKTAD
+73 IDFGAFRGFGKED
-86 GRVIKKVVIS
+86 DKRVIKKVVIS
-96 SGITG
+96 SGMIG
-101 IGNYAFDQC
+101 IGNFAFENC
-110 SELKSVEIPDSVTMI
+110 SDLKSVEIPASVTSI
-125 GTTGV
+125 GSAA
-130 FNGCSSLESINIS
+130 FKDCSGLESMNID
-143 EANTTYES
+143 EANTTYEN
-151 PEGSNAIIE
+151 PEGSNAIVE
-160 ISSKTLVAGCKST
+160 KSSKTLVAGCKNT
-173 KIPGDVQII
+173 KIPDDVKII
-182 GAYAFGGCS
+182 GAYAFCGCS
-191 DLKSIELPD
+191 DLKSIEIPD
-200 NLREIYVGAF
+200 NVSEIQVAAF
-210 NDCSN
+210 DDCSN
-215 LTAIHIPANV
+215 LTAIHIPAGV
-225 DTMDPGVFMGCSNLN
+225 DKIALGVFMGCSNLN
-240 SITVDSA
+240 SITIDSA
-247 NSSYE
+247 NRSYE
-252 SPENA
+252 SPGNA
-257 NAIINKA
+257 NAIIDKG
-264 TMELVEGCNNTVIPE
+264 TMTLLEGSNNTVIPE
-279 GVKSIGDYAF
+279 GVKVIWQNAF
-289 LGRTNLKNITIPA
+289 AERIHLKSITIPA
-302 NVTSIGE
+302 SVTSIV
-309 RVFEYCDSLEEIK
+309 RMPFSDCDSLEEIK
-322 VDADNATFDSRN
+322 VDADNAIFDSRN
-334 NCNAIMESA
+334 NCNAIIESA
-343 TNTLILGCGK
+343 TNTLIAGCGK

-358 GTETIGEEAFSDV
+358 GIETIGDSAFERV
-371 QALTHITI
+371 KTLTHVTI

-386 KDGAFSAC
+386 RGYAFERC
-394 YYLSTVHLQ
+394 ENLSTVNLQ

-410 ERAFAG
+410 YGAFTECVG
-416 CDVTDLVFCG
+416 LTNLIFCG
-426 TKADWQAVTMGEYDR
+426 TKADWQAVTIDEDGRE
-441 AELESVLKYHE
+441 ELESVLKYHE

-500 ATGKHSYTVKKTD
+500 ATGN
-513 AKYLAS
+513 
-519 AATCEKP
+519 
-526 AKYYYLCSGCGE
+526 
-538 FVKDAA
+538 
-544 HTYESG
+544 
-550 TAKGH
+550 H

-568 EKEGI
+568 AKEGI
-573 KTYTCTVCKATKTEK
+573 KTYTCTVCKATKTGK
-588 IAKLKPTDN
+588 IAKLKPT
-597 NNNNN
+597 
-602 NNNDNKNNNS
+602 
-612 NNNNSN
+612 
-618 SNNNNSNNNNN
+618 
-629 NSNSSTVKKG
+629 NSSTVKKG

-687 MSEKSLKGVQAKT
+687 MSEKSLKGVKAKT

>member
-1 MKKKIMAA
+1 MKKKMMAV
-9 LLALTLTAGTMTPL
+9 LLALTLTAGTMSPL
-23 GVSAEEQPG
+23 GVSAEEQPE
-32 VSAEHVE
+32 VSTEHVE

-67 ITGNGT
+67 ITGNGS
-73 IAYNAFSNFKTAD
+73 IDFGAFRGFGKED
-86 GRVIKKVVIS
+86 DKRVIKKVVIS
-96 SGITG
+96 SGMIG
-101 IGNYAFDQC
+101 IGNFAFENC
-110 SELKSVEIPDSVTMI
+110 SDLKSVEIPASVTSI
-125 GTTGV
+125 GSAA
-130 FNGCSSLESINIS
+130 FKDCSGLESMNID
-143 EANTTYES
+143 EANTTYEN
-151 PEGSNAIIE
+151 PEGSNAIVE
-160 ISSKTLVAGCKST
+160 KSSKTLVAGCKNT
-173 KIPGDVQII
+173 KIPDDVKII
-182 GAYAFGGCS
+182 GAYAFCGCS
-191 DLKSIELPD
+191 DLKSIEIPD
-200 NLREIYVGAF
+200 NVSEIQVAAF
-210 NDCSN
+210 DDCSN
-215 LTAIHIPANV
+215 LTAIHIPAGV
-225 DTMDPGVFMGCSNLN
+225 DKIALGVFMGCSNLN
-240 SITVDSA
+240 SITIDSA
-247 NSSYE
+247 NRSYE
-252 SPENA
+252 SPGNA
-257 NAIINKA
+257 NAIIDKG
-264 TMELVEGCNNTVIPE
+264 TMTLLEGSNNTVIPE
-279 GVKSIGDYAF
+279 GVKRIWQNAF
-289 LGRTNLKNITIPA
+289 AERIHLKSITIPA
-302 NVTSIGE
+302 SVTSIV
-309 RVFEYCDSLEEIK
+309 RMPFSDCDSLEEIK
-322 VDADNATFDSRN
+322 VDADNAIFDSRN
-334 NCNAIMESA
+334 NCNAIIESA
-343 TNTLILGCGK
+343 TNTLIAGCGK

-358 GTETIGEEAFSDV
+358 GIETIGDSAFERV
-371 QALTHITI
+371 KTLTHVTI

-386 KDGAFSAC
+386 RGYAFERC
-394 YYLSTVHLQ
+394 ENLSTVNLQ

-410 ERAFAG
+410 YGAFTECVG
-416 CDVTDLVFCG
+416 LTNLIFCG
-426 TKADWQAVTMGEYDR
+426 TKADWQAVTIDEDGRE
-441 AELESVLKYHE
+441 ELESVLKYHE

-500 ATGKHSYTVKKTD
+500 ATGN
-513 AKYLAS
+513 
-519 AATCEKP
+519 
-526 AKYYYLCSGCGE
+526 
-538 FVKDAA
+538 
-544 HTYESG
+544 
-550 TAKGH
+550 H

-568 EKEGI
+568 AKEGI

-588 IAKLKPTDN
+588 IAKLKPTN
-597 NNNNN
+597 N
-602 NNNDNKNNNS
+602 
-612 NNNNSN
+612 
-618 SNNNNSNNNNN
+618 
-629 NSNSSTVKKG
+629 NSSTVKKG

-687 MSEKSLKGVQAKT
+687 MSEKSLKGVKAKT

>member
-1 MKKKIMAA
+1 MKKKMMAV
-9 LLALTLTAGTMTPL
+9 LLALTLTAGTMSPL
-23 GVSAEEQPG
+23 GVSAEEQPE
-32 VSAEHVE
+32 VSTEHVE
-39 IQEQGAG
+39 IQELGAG

-67 ITGNGT
+67 ITGNGS
-73 IAYNAFSNFKTAD
+73 IDFGAFRGFGKED
-86 GRVIKKVVIS
+86 DKRVIKKVVIS
-96 SGITG
+96 SGMIG
-101 IGNYAFDQC
+101 IGNFAFENC
-110 SELKSVEIPDSVTMI
+110 SDLKSVEIPASVTSI
-125 GTTGV
+125 GSAA
-130 FNGCSSLESINIS
+130 FKDCSGLESMNID
-143 EANTTYES
+143 EANTTYEN
-151 PEGSNAIIE
+151 PEGSNAIVE
-160 ISSKTLVAGCKST
+160 KSSKTLVAGCKNT
-173 KIPGDVQII
+173 KIPDDVKII
-182 GAYAFGGCS
+182 GAYAFCGCS
-191 DLKSIELPD
+191 DLKSIEIPD
-200 NLREIYVGAF
+200 NVSEIQVAAF
-210 NDCSN
+210 DDCSN
-215 LTAIHIPANV
+215 LTAIHIPAGV
-225 DTMDPGVFMGCSNLN
+225 DKIALGVFMGCSNLN
-240 SITVDSA
+240 SITIDSA
-247 NSSYE
+247 NRSYE
-252 SPENA
+252 SPGNA
-257 NAIINKA
+257 NAIIDKG
-264 TMELVEGCNNTVIPE
+264 TMTLLEGSNNTVIPE
-279 GVKSIGDYAF
+279 GVKRIWQNAF
-289 LGRTNLKNITIPA
+289 AERIHLKSITIPA
-302 NVTSIGE
+302 SVTSIV
-309 RVFEYCDSLEEIK
+309 RMPFSDCDSLEEIK
-322 VDADNATFDSRN
+322 VDADNAIFDSRN
-334 NCNAIMESA
+334 NCNAIIESA
-343 TNTLILGCGK
+343 TNTLIAGCGK

-358 GTETIGEEAFSDV
+358 GIETIGDSAFERV
-371 QALTHITI
+371 KTLTHVTI

-386 KDGAFSAC
+386 RGYAFERC
-394 YYLSTVHLQ
+394 ENLSTVNLQ

-410 ERAFAG
+410 YGAFTECVG
-416 CDVTDLVFCG
+416 LTNLIFCG
-426 TKADWQAVTMGEYDR
+426 TKADWQAVTIDEDGRE
-441 AELESVLKYHE
+441 ELESVLKYHE

-500 ATGKHSYTVKKTD
+500 ATGN
-513 AKYLAS
+513 
-519 AATCEKP
+519 
-526 AKYYYLCSGCGE
+526 
-538 FVKDAA
+538 
-544 HTYESG
+544 
-550 TAKGH
+550 H

-568 EKEGI
+568 AKEGI

-588 IAKLKPTDN
+588 IAKLKPTN
-597 NNNNN
+597 N
-602 NNNDNKNNNS
+602 
-612 NNNNSN
+612 
-618 SNNNNSNNNNN
+618 
-629 NSNSSTVKKG
+629 NSSTVKKG

-687 MSEKSLKGVQAKT
+687 MSEKSLKGVKAKT

>member
-1 MKKKIMAA
+1 MKKKMMAV
-9 LLALTLTAGTMTPL
+9 LLALTLTAGTMSPL
-23 GVSAEEQPG
+23 GVSAEEQPE
-32 VSAEHVE
+32 VSTEHVE
-39 IQEQGAG
+39 IQELGAG

-67 ITGNGT
+67 ITGNGS
-73 IAYNAFSNFKTAD
+73 IDFGAFRGFGKED
-86 GRVIKKVVIS
+86 DKRVIKKVVIS
-96 SGITG
+96 SGMIG
-101 IGNYAFDQC
+101 IGNFAFENC
-110 SELKSVEIPDSVTMI
+110 SDLKSVEIPASVTSI
-125 GTTGV
+125 GSAA
-130 FNGCSSLESINIS
+130 FKDCSGLESMNID
-143 EANTTYES
+143 EANTTYEN
-151 PEGSNAIIE
+151 PEGSNAIVE
-160 ISSKTLVAGCKST
+160 KSSKTLVAGCKNT
-173 KIPGDVQII
+173 KIPDDVKII
-182 GAYAFGGCS
+182 GAYAFCGCS
-191 DLKSIELPD
+191 DLKSIEIPD
-200 NLREIYVGAF
+200 NVSEIQVAAF
-210 NDCSN
+210 DDCSN
-215 LTAIHIPANV
+215 LTAIHIPAGV
-225 DTMDPGVFMGCSNLN
+225 DKIALGVFMGCSNLN
-240 SITVDSA
+240 SITIDSA
-247 NSSYE
+247 NRSYE
-252 SPENA
+252 SPGNA
-257 NAIINKA
+257 NAIIDKG
-264 TMELVEGCNNTVIPE
+264 TMTLLEGSNNTVIPE
-279 GVKSIGDYAF
+279 GVKRIWQNAF
-289 LGRTNLKNITIPA
+289 AERIHLKSITIPA
-302 NVTSIGE
+302 SVTSIVGMP
-309 RVFEYCDSLEEIK
+309 FSDCDSLEEIK
-322 VDADNATFDSRN
+322 VDADNAIFDSRN
-334 NCNAIMESA
+334 NCNAIIESA
-343 TNTLILGCGK
+343 TNTLIAGCGK

-358 GTETIGEEAFSDV
+358 GIETIGDSAFERV
-371 QALTHITI
+371 KTLTHVTI

-386 KDGAFSAC
+386 RGYAFERC
-394 YYLSTVHLQ
+394 ENLSTVNLQ

-410 ERAFAG
+410 YGAFTECVG
-416 CDVTDLVFCG
+416 LTNLIFCG
-426 TKADWQAVTMGEYDR
+426 TKADWQAVTIDEDGRE
-441 AELESVLKYHE
+441 ELESVLKYHE

-500 ATGKHSYTVKKTD
+500 ATGN
-513 AKYLAS
+513 
-519 AATCEKP
+519 
-526 AKYYYLCSGCGE
+526 
-538 FVKDAA
+538 
-544 HTYESG
+544 
-550 TAKGH
+550 H

-568 EKEGI
+568 AKEGI

-588 IAKLKPTDN
+588 IAKLKPT
-597 NNNNN
+597 
-602 NNNDNKNNNS
+602 
-612 NNNNSN
+612 
-618 SNNNNSNNNNN
+618 
-629 NSNSSTVKKG
+629 NSSTVKKG

-670 SIPTTVKIK
+670 SIPATVKIK

>member
-1 MKKKIMAA
+1 MKKKMMAV
-9 LLALTLTAGTMTPL
+9 LLALTLTAGTMSPL
-23 GVSAEEQPG
+23 GVSAEEQPE
-32 VSAEHVE
+32 VSTEHVE
-39 IQEQGAG
+39 IQELGAG

-67 ITGNGT
+67 ITGNGS
-73 IAYNAFSNFKTAD
+73 IDFGAFRGFGKED
-86 GRVIKKVVIS
+86 DKRVIKKVVIS
-96 SGITG
+96 SGMIG
-101 IGNYAFDQC
+101 IGNFAFEHC
-110 SELKSVEIPDSVTMI
+110 SDLKSVKIPASFTSI
-125 GTTGV
+125 GSAA
-130 FNGCSSLESINIS
+130 FKDCSGLESMNID
-143 EANTTYES
+143 EANTTYEN
-151 PEGSNAIIE
+151 PEGSNAIVE
-160 ISSKTLVAGCKST
+160 KSSKTLVAGCKNT
-173 KIPGDVQII
+173 KIPDDVKII
-182 GAYAFGGCS
+182 GAYAFCGCS
-191 DLKSIELPD
+191 DLKSIEIPD
-200 NLREIYVGAF
+200 NVSEIQVAAF
-210 NDCSN
+210 DDCSN
-215 LTAIHIPANV
+215 LTAIHIPAGV
-225 DTMDPGVFMGCSNLN
+225 DKIALGVFMGCSNLN
-240 SITVDSA
+240 SITIDSA
-247 NSSYE
+247 NRSYE
-252 SPENA
+252 SPGNA
-257 NAIINKA
+257 NAIIDKG
-264 TMELVEGCNNTVIPE
+264 TMTLLEGSNNTVIPE
-279 GVKSIGDYAF
+279 GVKRIWQNAF
-289 LGRTNLKNITIPA
+289 AERIHLKSITIPA
-302 NVTSIGE
+302 SVTSIV
-309 RVFEYCDSLEEIK
+309 RMPFSDCDSLEEIK
-322 VDADNATFDSRN
+322 VDADNAIFDSRN
-334 NCNAIMESA
+334 NCNAIIESA
-343 TNTLILGCGK
+343 TNTLIAGCGK

-358 GTETIGEEAFSDV
+358 GIETIGDSAFERV
-371 QALTHITI
+371 KTLTHVTI

-386 KDGAFSAC
+386 RGYAFERC
-394 YYLSTVHLQ
+394 ENLSTVNLQ

-410 ERAFAG
+410 YGAFTECVG
-416 CDVTDLVFCG
+416 LTNLIFCG
-426 TKADWQAVTMGEYDR
+426 TKADWQAVTINEDGRE
-441 AELESVLKYHE
+441 ELESVLKYHE

-500 ATGKHSYTVKKTD
+500 ATGN
-513 AKYLAS
+513 
-519 AATCEKP
+519 
-526 AKYYYLCSGCGE
+526 
-538 FVKDAA
+538 
-544 HTYESG
+544 
-550 TAKGH
+550 H

-568 EKEGI
+568 AKEGI

-588 IAKLKPTDN
+588 IAKLKPT
-597 NNNNN
+597 
-602 NNNDNKNNNS
+602 
-612 NNNNSN
+612 
-618 SNNNNSNNNNN
+618 NN

-687 MSEKSLKGVQAKT
+687 MSEKSLKGVKAKT

>member
-1 MKKKIMAA
+1 MKKKMMAV

-23 GVSAEEQPG
+23 GVSAEEQPE
-32 VSAEHVE
+32 VSTEHVE

-67 ITGNGT
+67 ITGNGS
-73 IAYNAFSNFKTAD
+73 IDFGAFRGFGKED
-86 GRVIKKVVIS
+86 DKRVIKKVVIS
-96 SGITG
+96 SGMIG
-101 IGNYAFDQC
+101 IGNFAFENC
-110 SELKSVEIPDSVTMI
+110 SDLKSVEIPASVTSI
-125 GTTGV
+125 GSAA
-130 FNGCSSLESINIS
+130 FKDCSGLESMNID
-143 EANTTYES
+143 EANTTYEN
-151 PEGSNAIIE
+151 PEGSNAIVE
-160 ISSKTLVAGCKST
+160 KSSKTLVAGCKNT
-173 KIPGDVQII
+173 KIPDDVKII
-182 GAYAFGGCS
+182 GAYAFCGCS
-191 DLKSIELPD
+191 DLKSIEIPD
-200 NLREIYVGAF
+200 NVSEIQVAAF
-210 NDCSN
+210 DDCSN
-215 LTAIHIPANV
+215 LTAIHIPAGV
-225 DTMDPGVFMGCSNLN
+225 DKIALGVFMGCSNLN
-240 SITVDSA
+240 SITIDSA
-247 NSSYE
+247 NRSYE
-252 SPENA
+252 SPGNA
-257 NAIINKA
+257 NAIIDKG
-264 TMELVEGCNNTVIPE
+264 TMTLLEGSNNTVIPE
-279 GVKSIGDYAF
+279 GVKRIWQNAF
-289 LGRTNLKNITIPA
+289 AERIHLKSITIPA
-302 NVTSIGE
+302 SVTSIV
-309 RVFEYCDSLEEIK
+309 RMPFSDCDSLEEIK
-322 VDADNATFDSRN
+322 VDADNAIFDSRN
-334 NCNAIMESA
+334 NCNAIIESA
-343 TNTLILGCGK
+343 TNTLIAGCGK

-358 GTETIGEEAFSDV
+358 GIETIGDSAFERV
-371 QALTHITI
+371 KTLTHVTI

-386 KDGAFSAC
+386 RGYAFERC
-394 YYLSTVHLQ
+394 ENLSTVNLQ

-410 ERAFAG
+410 YGAFTECVG
-416 CDVTDLVFCG
+416 LTNLIFCG
-426 TKADWQAVTMGEYDR
+426 TKADWQAVTIDEDGRE
-441 AELESVLKYHE
+441 ELESVLKYHE

-500 ATGKHSYTVKKTD
+500 ATGKHS
-513 AKYLAS
+513 
-519 AATCEKP
+519 
-526 AKYYYLCSGCGE
+526 
-538 FVKDAA
+538 
-544 HTYESG
+544 
-550 TAKGH
+550 
-555 SWDNGVVTEKATT
+555 WDNGVVTEKATT
-568 EKEGI
+568 AKEGI

-588 IAKLKPTDN
+588 IAKLKPTN
-597 NNNNN
+597 N
-602 NNNDNKNNNS
+602 
-612 NNNNSN
+612 
-618 SNNNNSNNNNN
+618 
-629 NSNSSTVKKG
+629 NSSTVKKG

-687 MSEKSLKGVQAKT
+687 MSEKSLKGVKAKT

>member
-1 MKKKIMAA
+1 MKKKMMAV

-46 VYTGTCGEGAEYT
+46 VYTGTCGEGAKYT

-67 ITGNGT
+67 ITGNGS
-73 IAYNAFSNFKTAD
+73 IDFGAFRGFGKED
-86 GRVIKKVVIS
+86 DKRVIKKVVIS
-96 SGITG
+96 SGMIG
-101 IGNYAFDQC
+101 IGNFAFENC
-110 SELKSVEIPDSVTMI
+110 SDLKSVEIPASVTSI
-125 GTTGV
+125 GSAA
-130 FNGCSSLESINIS
+130 FKDCSGLESMNID
-143 EANTTYES
+143 EANTTYEN
-151 PEGSNAIIE
+151 PEGSNAIVE
-160 ISSKTLVAGCKST
+160 KSSKTLVAGCKNT
-173 KIPGDVQII
+173 KIPDDVKII
-182 GAYAFGGCS
+182 GAYAFCGCS
-191 DLKSIELPD
+191 DLKSIEIPD
-200 NLREIYVGAF
+200 NVSEIQVAAF
-210 NDCSN
+210 DDCSN
-215 LTAIHIPANV
+215 LTAIHIPAGV
-225 DTMDPGVFMGCSNLN
+225 DKIALGVFMGCSNLN
-240 SITVDSA
+240 SITIDSA
-247 NSSYE
+247 NRSYE
-252 SPENA
+252 SPGNA
-257 NAIINKA
+257 NAIIDKG
-264 TMELVEGCNNTVIPE
+264 TMTLLEGSNNTVIPE
-279 GVKSIGDYAF
+279 GVKVIWQNAF
-289 LGRTNLKNITIPA
+289 AERIHLKSITIPA
-302 NVTSIGE
+302 SVTSIVGMP
-309 RVFEYCDSLEEIK
+309 FSDCDSLEEIK
-322 VDADNATFDSRN
+322 VNADNAIFDSRN
-334 NCNAIMESA
+334 NCNAIIESA
-343 TNTLILGCGK
+343 TNTLIAGCGK

-358 GTETIGEEAFSDV
+358 GIETIGDSAFERV
-371 QALTHITI
+371 KTLTHVTI

-386 KDGAFSAC
+386 RGYAFERC
-394 YYLSTVHLQ
+394 ENLSTVNLQ

-410 ERAFAG
+410 YGAFTECVG
-416 CDVTDLVFCG
+416 LTNLIFCG
-426 TKADWQAVTMGEYDR
+426 TKADWQAVTIDEDGRE
-441 AELESVLKYHE
+441 ELESVLKYHE

-500 ATGKHSYTVKKTD
+500 ATGN
-513 AKYLAS
+513 
-519 AATCEKP
+519 
-526 AKYYYLCSGCGE
+526 
-538 FVKDAA
+538 
-544 HTYESG
+544 
-550 TAKGH
+550 H

-568 EKEGI
+568 AKEGI

-588 IAKLKPTDN
+588 IAKLKPT
-597 NNNNN
+597 
-602 NNNDNKNNNS
+602 
-612 NNNNSN
+612 
-618 SNNNNSNNNNN
+618 
-629 NSNSSTVKKG
+629 NSSTVKKG

-679 NKKYKVTA
+679 NKKYKVIA
-687 MSEKSLKGVQAKT
+687 MSEKSLKGVKAKT

>member
-1 MKKKIMAA
+1 MKKKMMAV
-9 LLALTLTAGTMTPL
+9 LLALTLTAGTMSPL
-23 GVSAEEQPG
+23 GVSAEEQPE
-32 VSAEHVE
+32 VSTEHVE
-39 IQEQGAG
+39 IQELGAG

-67 ITGNGT
+67 ITGNGS
-73 IAYNAFSNFKTAD
+73 IDFGAFRGFGKED
-86 GRVIKKVVIS
+86 DKRVIKKVVIS
-96 SGITG
+96 SGMIG
-101 IGNYAFDQC
+101 IGNFAFENC
-110 SELKSVEIPDSVTMI
+110 SDLKSVEIPASVTSI
-125 GTTGV
+125 GSAA
-130 FNGCSSLESINIS
+130 FKDCSGLESMNID
-143 EANTTYES
+143 EANTTYEN
-151 PEGSNAIIE
+151 PEGSNAIVE
-160 ISSKTLVAGCKST
+160 KSSKTLVAGCKNT
-173 KIPGDVQII
+173 KIPDDVKII
-182 GAYAFGGCS
+182 GAYAFCGCS
-191 DLKSIELPD
+191 DLKSIEIPD
-200 NLREIYVGAF
+200 NVSEIQVAAF
-210 NDCSN
+210 DDCSN
-215 LTAIHIPANV
+215 LTAIHIPAGV
-225 DTMDPGVFMGCSNLN
+225 DKIALGVFMGCSNLN
-240 SITVDSA
+240 SITINSA
-247 NSSYE
+247 NRSYE
-252 SPENA
+252 SPGNA
-257 NAIINKA
+257 NAIIDKG
-264 TMELVEGCNNTVIPE
+264 TMTLLEGSNNTVIPE
-279 GVKSIGDYAF
+279 GVKRIWQNAF
-289 LGRTNLKNITIPA
+289 AERIHLKSITIPA
-302 NVTSIGE
+302 SVTSIVGMP
-309 RVFEYCDSLEEIK
+309 FSDCDSLEEIK
-322 VDADNATFDSRN
+322 VDADNAIFDSRN
-334 NCNAIMESA
+334 NCNAIIESA
-343 TNTLILGCGK
+343 TNTLIAGCGK

-358 GTETIGEEAFSDV
+358 GIETIGDSAFERV
-371 QALTHITI
+371 KTLTHVTI

-386 KDGAFSAC
+386 RGYAFERC
-394 YYLSTVHLQ
+394 ENLSTVNLQ

-410 ERAFAG
+410 YGAFTECVG
-416 CDVTDLVFCG
+416 LTNLIFCG
-426 TKADWQAVTMGEYDR
+426 TKADWQAVTIDEDGRE
-441 AELESVLKYHE
+441 ELESVLKYHE

-500 ATGKHSYTVKKTD
+500 ATGN
-513 AKYLAS
+513 
-519 AATCEKP
+519 
-526 AKYYYLCSGCGE
+526 
-538 FVKDAA
+538 
-544 HTYESG
+544 
-550 TAKGH
+550 H

-568 EKEGI
+568 VKEGI

-588 IAKLKPTDN
+588 IAKLKPTN
-597 NNNNN
+597 N
-602 NNNDNKNNNS
+602 
-612 NNNNSN
+612 
-618 SNNNNSNNNNN
+618 
-629 NSNSSTVKKG
+629 NSSTVKKG

>member
-1 MKKKIMAA
+1 MKKKMMAV
-9 LLALTLTAGTMTPL
+9 LLALTLTAGTMSPL
-23 GVSAEEQPG
+23 GVSAEEQPE
-32 VSAEHVE
+32 VSTEHVE
-39 IQEQGAG
+39 IQELGAG

-67 ITGNGT
+67 ITGNGS
-73 IAYNAFSNFKTAD
+73 IDFGAFRGFGKED
-86 GRVIKKVVIS
+86 DKRVIKKVVIS
-96 SGITG
+96 SGMIG
-101 IGNYAFDQC
+101 IGNFAFENC
-110 SELKSVEIPDSVTMI
+110 SDLKSVEIPASVTSI
-125 GTTGV
+125 GSAA
-130 FNGCSSLESINIS
+130 FKDCSGLESMNID
-143 EANTTYES
+143 EANTTYEN
-151 PEGSNAIIE
+151 PEGSNAIVE
-160 ISSKTLVAGCKST
+160 KSSKTLVAGCKNT
-173 KIPGDVQII
+173 KIPDDVKII
-182 GAYAFGGCS
+182 GAYAFCGCS
-191 DLKSIELPD
+191 DLKSIEIPD
-200 NLREIYVGAF
+200 NVSEIQVAAF
-210 NDCSN
+210 DDCSN
-215 LTAIHIPANV
+215 LTAIHIPAGV
-225 DTMDPGVFMGCSNLN
+225 DKIALGVFMGCSNLN
-240 SITVDSA
+240 SITIDSA
-247 NSSYE
+247 NRSYE
-252 SPENA
+252 SPGNA
-257 NAIINKA
+257 NAIIDKG
-264 TMELVEGCNNTVIPE
+264 TMTLLEGSNNTVIPE
-279 GVKSIGDYAF
+279 GVKRIWQNAF
-289 LGRTNLKNITIPA
+289 AERIHLKSITIPA
-302 NVTSIGE
+302 SVTSIV
-309 RVFEYCDSLEEIK
+309 RMPFSDCDSLEEIK
-322 VDADNATFDSRN
+322 VDADNAIFDSRN
-334 NCNAIMESA
+334 NCNAIIESA
-343 TNTLILGCGK
+343 TNTLIAGCGK

-358 GTETIGEEAFSDV
+358 GIETIGDSAFERV
-371 QALTHITI
+371 KTLTHVTI

-386 KDGAFSAC
+386 RGYAFERC
-394 YYLSTVHLQ
+394 ENLSTVNLQ

-410 ERAFAG
+410 YGAFTECVG
-416 CDVTDLVFCG
+416 LTNLIFCG
-426 TKADWQAVTMGEYDR
+426 TKADWQAVTINEDGRE
-441 AELESVLKYHE
+441 ELESVLKYHE

-500 ATGKHSYTVKKTD
+500 ATGN
-513 AKYLAS
+513 
-519 AATCEKP
+519 
-526 AKYYYLCSGCGE
+526 
-538 FVKDAA
+538 
-544 HTYESG
+544 
-550 TAKGH
+550 H

-568 EKEGI
+568 AKEGI

-588 IAKLKPTDN
+588 IAKLKPT
-597 NNNNN
+597 
-602 NNNDNKNNNS
+602 
-612 NNNNSN
+612 
-618 SNNNNSNNNNN
+618 NN

-687 MSEKSLKGVQAKT
+687 MSEKSLKGVKAKT

-758 KNAFKGINSKAK
+758 KNAFEGINSKAK

>member
-1 MKKKIMAA
+1 MKKKMMAV
-9 LLALTLTAGTMTPL
+9 LLALTLTAGTMSPL
-23 GVSAEEQPG
+23 GVSAEEQPE
-32 VSAEHVE
+32 VSTEHVE
-39 IQEQGAG
+39 IQELGAG

-67 ITGNGT
+67 ITGNGS
-73 IAYNAFSNFKTAD
+73 IDFGAFRGFGKED
-86 GRVIKKVVIS
+86 DKRVIKKVVIS
-96 SGITG
+96 SGMIG
-101 IGNYAFDQC
+101 IGNFAFENC
-110 SELKSVEIPDSVTMI
+110 SDLKSVEIPASVTSI
-125 GTTGV
+125 GSAA
-130 FNGCSSLESINIS
+130 FKDCSGLESMNID
-143 EANTTYES
+143 EANTTYEN
-151 PEGSNAIIE
+151 PEGSNAIVE
-160 ISSKTLVAGCKST
+160 KSSKTLVAGCKNT
-173 KIPGDVQII
+173 KIPDDVKII
-182 GAYAFGGCS
+182 GAYAFCGCS
-191 DLKSIELPD
+191 DLKSIEIPD
-200 NLREIYVGAF
+200 NVSEIQVAAF
-210 NDCSN
+210 DDCSN
-215 LTAIHIPANV
+215 LTAIHIPAGV
-225 DTMDPGVFMGCSNLN
+225 DKIALGVFMGCSNLN
-240 SITVDSA
+240 SITIDSA
-247 NSSYE
+247 NRSYE
-252 SPENA
+252 SPGNA
-257 NAIINKA
+257 NAIIDKG
-264 TMELVEGCNNTVIPE
+264 TMTLLEGSNNTVIPE
-279 GVKSIGDYAF
+279 GVKRIWQNAF
-289 LGRTNLKNITIPA
+289 AERIHLKSITIPA
-302 NVTSIGE
+302 SVTSIVGMP
-309 RVFEYCDSLEEIK
+309 FSDCDSLEEIK
-322 VDADNATFDSRN
+322 VDADNAIFDSRN
-334 NCNAIMESA
+334 NCNAIIESA
-343 TNTLILGCGK
+343 TNTLIAGCGK

-358 GTETIGEEAFSDV
+358 GIETIGDSAFERV
-371 QALTHITI
+371 KTLKHVTI
-379 PKSVTEI
+379 PNSVTEI
-386 KDGAFSAC
+386 RGYAFERC
-394 YYLSTVHLQ
+394 ENLSTVNLQ

-410 ERAFAG
+410 YGAFTECVG
-416 CDVTDLVFCG
+416 LTNLIFCG
-426 TKADWQAVTMGEYDR
+426 TKADWQAVTIDEDGRE
-441 AELESVLKYHE
+441 ELESVLKYHE

-500 ATGKHSYTVKKTD
+500 ATGN
-513 AKYLAS
+513 
-519 AATCEKP
+519 
-526 AKYYYLCSGCGE
+526 
-538 FVKDAA
+538 
-544 HTYESG
+544 
-550 TAKGH
+550 H

-568 EKEGI
+568 AKEGI

-588 IAKLKPTDN
+588 IAKLKPT
-597 NNNNN
+597 
-602 NNNDNKNNNS
+602 
-612 NNNNSN
+612 
-618 SNNNNSNNNNN
+618 
-629 NSNSSTVKKG
+629 NSSTVKKG

-670 SIPTTVKIK
+670 SIPATVKIK

>member
-1 MKKKIMAA
+1 MKKKMMAV
-9 LLALTLTAGTMTPL
+9 LLALTLTAGTMSPL
-23 GVSAEEQPG
+23 GVSAEEQPE
-32 VSAEHVE
+32 VSTEHVE
-39 IQEQGAG
+39 IQELGAG

-67 ITGNGT
+67 ITGNGS
-73 IAYNAFSNFKTAD
+73 IDFGAFRGFGKED
-86 GRVIKKVVIS
+86 DKRVIKKVVIS
-96 SGITG
+96 SGMIG
-101 IGNYAFDQC
+101 IGNFAFENC
-110 SELKSVEIPDSVTMI
+110 SDLKSVEIPASVTSI
-125 GTTGV
+125 GSAA
-130 FNGCSSLESINIS
+130 FKDCSGLESMNID
-143 EANTTYES
+143 EANTTYEN
-151 PEGSNAIIE
+151 PEGSNAIVE
-160 ISSKTLVAGCKST
+160 KSSKTLVAGCKNT
-173 KIPGDVQII
+173 KIPDDVKII
-182 GAYAFGGCS
+182 GAYAFCGCS
-191 DLKSIELPD
+191 DLKSIEIPD
-200 NLREIYVGAF
+200 NVSEIQVAAF
-210 NDCSN
+210 DDCSN
-215 LTAIHIPANV
+215 LTAIHIPAGV
-225 DTMDPGVFMGCSNLN
+225 DKIALGVFMGCSNLN
-240 SITVDSA
+240 SITIDSA
-247 NSSYE
+247 NRSYE
-252 SPENA
+252 SPGNA
-257 NAIINKA
+257 NAIIDKG
-264 TMELVEGCNNTVIPE
+264 TMTLLEGSNNTVIPE
-279 GVKSIGDYAF
+279 GVKRIWQNAF
-289 LGRTNLKNITIPA
+289 AERIHLKSITIPA
-302 NVTSIGE
+302 SVTSIVGMP
-309 RVFEYCDSLEEIK
+309 FSDCDSLEEIK
-322 VDADNATFDSRN
+322 VDADNAIFDSRN
-334 NCNAIMESA
+334 NCNAIIESA
-343 TNTLILGCGK
+343 TNTLIAGCGK

-358 GTETIGEEAFSDV
+358 GIETIGDSAFERV
-371 QALTHITI
+371 KTLTHVTI

-386 KDGAFSAC
+386 GGYAFERC
-394 YYLSTVHLQ
+394 ENLSTVNLQ

-410 ERAFAG
+410 YGAFTECVG
-416 CDVTDLVFCG
+416 LTNLIFCG
-426 TKADWQAVTMGEYDR
+426 TKADWQAVTIDEDGRE
-441 AELESVLKYHE
+441 ELESVLKYHE

-500 ATGKHSYTVKKTD
+500 ATGN
-513 AKYLAS
+513 
-519 AATCEKP
+519 
-526 AKYYYLCSGCGE
+526 
-538 FVKDAA
+538 
-544 HTYESG
+544 
-550 TAKGH
+550 H

-568 EKEGI
+568 AKEGI

-588 IAKLKPTDN
+588 IAKLKPT
-597 NNNNN
+597 
-602 NNNDNKNNNS
+602 
-612 NNNNSN
+612 
-618 SNNNNSNNNNN
+618 
-629 NSNSSTVKKG
+629 NSSTVKKG

-670 SIPTTVKIK
+670 SIPATVKIK

>member
-23 GVSAEEQPG
+23 GVSAEEQPE
-32 VSAEHVE
+32 VPVENAE

-46 VYTGTCGEGAEYT
+46 VYTDSCGTGAEYT

-67 ITGNGT
+67 ITGNGS
-73 IAYNAFSNFKTAD
+73 IDFGAFRGFGEAD
-86 GRVIKKVVIS
+86 DERVIKKVVIS

-101 IGNYAFDQC
+101 IGNYAFEDC
-110 SELKSVEIPDSVTMI
+110 SDLKSVEIPASVTSI
-125 GTTGV
+125 GSAA
-130 FNGCSSLESINIS
+130 FKDCSGLESMNID
-143 EANTTYES
+143 EANTTYEN
-151 PEGSNAIIE
+151 PEGSNAIVE
-160 ISSKTLVAGCKST
+160 KSSKTLVAGCKNT
-173 KIPGDVQII
+173 KIPDDVKII
-182 GAYAFGGCS
+182 GAYAFCGCS
-191 DLKSIELPD
+191 DLKSIEIPD
-200 NLREIYVGAF
+200 NVSEIQVAAF
-210 NDCSN
+210 DDCSN

-225 DTMDPGVFMGCSNLN
+225 DTIALGVFMGCSNLN
-240 SITVDSA
+240 SITIDSA
-247 NSSYE
+247 NRSYE
-252 SPENA
+252 SPGNA
-257 NAIINKA
+257 NAIIDKA
-264 TMELVEGCNNTVIPE
+264 TMILLEGCNNTVIPE
-279 GVKSIGDYAF
+279 GVKRIWDNAFIGRAH
-289 LGRTNLKNITIPA
+289 LKSITIPA
-302 NVTSIGE
+302 SVRYIG
-309 RVFEYCDSLEEIK
+309 RDSFSDCDSLEEIK

-334 NCNAIMESA
+334 NCNAIIESA
-343 TNTLILGCGK
+343 TNTLVAGCGK

-358 GTETIGEEAFSDV
+358 GIETIGDSAFASV
-371 QALTHITI
+371 NTLTHVTI

-386 KDGAFSAC
+386 RGYAFERC
-394 YYLSTVHLQ
+394 ENLSTVNLQ

-410 ERAFAG
+410 CGAFTECVG
-416 CDVTDLVFCG
+416 LTNLIFCG
-426 TKADWQAVTMGEYDR
+426 TKADWQAVTIDEDGRE
-441 AELESVLKYHE
+441 ELESVLKYHE

-485 MTQNPQELTAPIAIP
+485 MTQNPQDLTAPIAIP
-500 ATGKHSYTVKKTD
+500 ATGN
-513 AKYLAS
+513 
-519 AATCEKP
+519 
-526 AKYYYLCSGCGE
+526 
-538 FVKDAA
+538 
-544 HTYESG
+544 
-550 TAKGH
+550 H

-568 EKEGI
+568 AKEGI

-588 IAKLKPTDN
+588 IAKLKPTN
-597 NNNNN
+597 N
-602 NNNDNKNNNS
+602 
-612 NNNNSN
+612 
-618 SNNNNSNNNNN
+618 
-629 NSNSSTVKKG
+629 NSSTVKKG

-687 MSEKSLKGVQAKT
+687 MSEKSLKGVKAKT

>member
-1 MKKKIMAA
+1 MKKKMMAV

-23 GVSAEEQPG
+23 GVLAEEQPE
-32 VSAEHVE
+32 VSTEHVE

-67 ITGNGT
+67 ITGNGS
-73 IAYNAFSNFKTAD
+73 IDFGAFRGFGKED
-86 GRVIKKVVIS
+86 DKRVIRKVVIS
-96 SGITG
+96 SGMIG
-101 IGNYAFDQC
+101 IGNFAFENC
-110 SELKSVEIPDSVTMI
+110 SDLKSVEIPASVTSI
-125 GTTGV
+125 GSAA
-130 FNGCSSLESINIS
+130 FKDCSGLESMNID
-143 EANTTYES
+143 EANTTYEN
-151 PEGSNAIIE
+151 PEGSNAIVE
-160 ISSKTLVAGCKST
+160 KSSKTLVAGCKNT
-173 KIPGDVQII
+173 KIPDDVKII
-182 GAYAFGGCS
+182 GAYAFCGCS
-191 DLKSIELPD
+191 DLKSIEIPD
-200 NLREIYVGAF
+200 NVSEIQVAAF
-210 NDCSN
+210 DDCSN
-215 LTAIHIPANV
+215 LTAIHIPAGV
-225 DTMDPGVFMGCSNLN
+225 DKIALGVFMGCSNLN
-240 SITVDSA
+240 SITIDSA
-247 NSSYE
+247 NRSYE
-252 SPENA
+252 SPGNA
-257 NAIINKA
+257 NAIIDKG
-264 TMELVEGCNNTVIPE
+264 TMTLLEGSNNTVIPE
-279 GVKSIGDYAF
+279 GVKIIWQNAF
-289 LGRTNLKNITIPA
+289 AERIHLKSITIPA
-302 NVTSIGE
+302 SVTSIV
-309 RVFEYCDSLEEIK
+309 RMPFSDCDSLEEIK
-322 VDADNATFDSRN
+322 VDADNAIFDSRN
-334 NCNAIMESA
+334 NCNAIIESA
-343 TNTLILGCGK
+343 TNTLIAGCGK

-358 GTETIGEEAFSDV
+358 GIETIGDSAFERV
-371 QALTHITI
+371 KTLTHVTI

-386 KDGAFSAC
+386 RGYAFERC
-394 YYLSTVHLQ
+394 ENLSTVNLQ

-410 ERAFAG
+410 YGAFTECVG
-416 CDVTDLVFCG
+416 LTNLIFCG
-426 TKADWQAVTMGEYDR
+426 TKADWQAVTIDEDGRE
-441 AELESVLKYHE
+441 ELESVLKYHE

-500 ATGKHSYTVKKTD
+500 ATGN
-513 AKYLAS
+513 
-519 AATCEKP
+519 
-526 AKYYYLCSGCGE
+526 
-538 FVKDAA
+538 
-544 HTYESG
+544 
-550 TAKGH
+550 H

-568 EKEGI
+568 AKEGI

-588 IAKLKPTDN
+588 IAKLKPTN
-597 NNNNN
+597 N
-602 NNNDNKNNNS
+602 
-612 NNNNSN
+612 
-618 SNNNNSNNNNN
+618 
-629 NSNSSTVKKG
+629 NSSTVKKG

-687 MSEKSLKGVQAKT
+687 MSEKSLKGVKAKT

>member
-1 MKKKIMAA
+1 MKKKMMAV

-23 GVSAEEQPG
+23 GVSAEEQPE
-32 VSAEHVE
+32 VSTEHVE

-67 ITGNGT
+67 ITGNGS
-73 IAYNAFSNFKTAD
+73 IDFGAFRGFGKED
-86 GRVIKKVVIS
+86 DKRVIKKVVIS
-96 SGITG
+96 SGMIG
-101 IGNYAFDQC
+101 IGNFAFENC
-110 SELKSVEIPDSVTMI
+110 SDLKSVEIPASVTSI
-125 GTTGV
+125 GSAA
-130 FNGCSSLESINIS
+130 FKDCSGLESMNID
-143 EANTTYES
+143 EANTTYEN
-151 PEGSNAIIE
+151 PEGSNAIVE
-160 ISSKTLVAGCKST
+160 KSSKTLVAGCKNT
-173 KIPGDVQII
+173 KIPDDVKII
-182 GAYAFGGCS
+182 GAYAFCGCS
-191 DLKSIELPD
+191 DLKSIEIPD
-200 NLREIYVGAF
+200 NVSEIQVAAF
-210 NDCSN
+210 DDCSN
-215 LTAIHIPANV
+215 LTAIHIPAGV
-225 DTMDPGVFMGCSNLN
+225 DKIALGVFMGCSNLN
-240 SITVDSA
+240 SITIDSA
-247 NSSYE
+247 NRSYE
-252 SPENA
+252 SPGNA
-257 NAIINKA
+257 NAIIDKG
-264 TMELVEGCNNTVIPE
+264 TMTLLEGSNNTVIPE
-279 GVKSIGDYAF
+279 GVKRIWQNAF
-289 LGRTNLKNITIPA
+289 AERIHLKSITIPA
-302 NVTSIGE
+302 SVTSIV
-309 RVFEYCDSLEEIK
+309 RMPFSDCDSLEEIK
-322 VDADNATFDSRN
+322 VDADNAIFDSRN
-334 NCNAIMESA
+334 NCNAIIESA
-343 TNTLILGCGK
+343 TNTLIAGCGK

-358 GTETIGEEAFSDV
+358 GIETIGDSAFERV
-371 QALTHITI
+371 KTLTHVTI

-386 KDGAFSAC
+386 RGYAFERC
-394 YYLSTVHLQ
+394 ENLSTVNLQ

-410 ERAFAG
+410 YGAFTECVG
-416 CDVTDLVFCG
+416 LTNLIFCG
-426 TKADWQAVTMGEYDR
+426 TKADWQAVTIDEDGRE
-441 AELESVLKYHE
+441 ELESVLKYHE

-500 ATGKHSYTVKKTD
+500 ATGN
-513 AKYLAS
+513 
-519 AATCEKP
+519 
-526 AKYYYLCSGCGE
+526 
-538 FVKDAA
+538 
-544 HTYESG
+544 
-550 TAKGH
+550 H

-568 EKEGI
+568 AKEGI

-588 IAKLKPTDN
+588 IAKLKPT
-597 NNNNN
+597 
-602 NNNDNKNNNS
+602 
-612 NNNNSN
+612 
-618 SNNNNSNNNNN
+618 NN

-687 MSEKSLKGVQAKT
+687 MSEKSLKGVKAKT

>member
-1 MKKKIMAA
+1 MKKKMMAV
-9 LLALTLTAGTMTPL
+9 LLALTLTAGTMSPL
-23 GVSAEEQPG
+23 GVSAEEQPE
-32 VSAEHVE
+32 VPVENAE

-46 VYTGTCGEGAEYT
+46 VYTGSCGTGAEYT

-67 ITGNGT
+67 ITGNGS
-73 IAYNAFSNFKTAD
+73 IDFGAFRGFGEAD
-86 GRVIKKVVIS
+86 DERVIKKVVIS

-101 IGNYAFDQC
+101 IGNYAFEDC
-110 SELKSVEIPDSVTMI
+110 SDLKSVEIPASVTSI
-125 GTTGV
+125 GSAA
-130 FNGCSSLESINIS
+130 FKDCSGLESMNID

-151 PEGSNAIIE
+151 PEGSNAIVE
-160 ISSKTLVAGCKST
+160 KSSKTLVAGCKNT
-173 KIPGDVQII
+173 KIPDDVKII
-182 GAYAFGGCS
+182 GAYAFCGCS
-191 DLKSIELPD
+191 DLKSIEIPD
-200 NLREIYVGAF
+200 NVSEIQVAAF
-210 NDCSN
+210 DDCSN
-215 LTAIHIPANV
+215 LTAIHIPAGV
-225 DTMDPGVFMGCSNLN
+225 DKIALGVFMGCSNLN
-240 SITVDSA
+240 SITIDSA
-247 NSSYE
+247 NRSYE
-252 SPENA
+252 SPGNA
-257 NAIINKA
+257 NAIIDKG
-264 TMELVEGCNNTVIPE
+264 TMTLLEGSNNTVIPE
-279 GVKSIGDYAF
+279 GVKIIWQNAF
-289 LGRTNLKNITIPA
+289 AERIHLKSITIPA
-302 NVTSIGE
+302 SVTSIV
-309 RVFEYCDSLEEIK
+309 RMPFSDCDSLEEIK
-322 VDADNATFDSRN
+322 VDEDNAIFDSRN
-334 NCNAIMESA
+334 NCNAIIESA
-343 TNTLILGCGK
+343 TNTLIAGCGK

-358 GTETIGEEAFSDV
+358 GIETIGDSAFERV
-371 QALTHITI
+371 KTLTHVTI

-386 KDGAFSAC
+386 RGYAFERC
-394 YYLSTVHLQ
+394 ENLSTVNLQ

-410 ERAFAG
+410 YGAFTECVG
-416 CDVTDLVFCG
+416 LTNLIFCG
-426 TKADWQAVTMGEYDR
+426 TKADWQAVTIDEDGRE
-441 AELESVLKYHE
+441 ELESVLKYHE

-500 ATGKHSYTVKKTD
+500 ATGKHS
-513 AKYLAS
+513 
-519 AATCEKP
+519 
-526 AKYYYLCSGCGE
+526 
-538 FVKDAA
+538 
-544 HTYESG
+544 
-550 TAKGH
+550 
-555 SWDNGVVTEKATT
+555 WDNGVVTEKATT
-568 EKEGI
+568 AKEGI

-588 IAKLKPTDN
+588 IAKLKPT
-597 NNNNN
+597 
-602 NNNDNKNNNS
+602 
-612 NNNNSN
+612 
-618 SNNNNSNNNNN
+618 
-629 NSNSSTVKKG
+629 NSSTVKKG

-662 KNKKASKI
+662 KNKKAKKI
-670 SIPTTVKIK
+670 SIPATVKIK

-687 MSEKSLKGVQAKT
+687 MSEKSLKGVKAKT

>member
-1 MKKKIMAA
+1 MKKKMMAV

-23 GVSAEEQPG
+23 GVSAEEQPE
-32 VSAEHVE
+32 VPVENVE

-46 VYTGTCGEGAEYT
+46 VYTGSCGTGAEYT

-67 ITGNGT
+67 ITGNGS
-73 IAYNAFSNFKTAD
+73 IDFGAFRGFGKED
-86 GRVIKKVVIS
+86 DERFIKKVVIL

-101 IGNYAFDQC
+101 IGRYAFENC
-110 SELKSVEIPDSVTMI
+110 SDLKSIEIPASVISI
-125 GTTGV
+125 GSAA
-130 FNGCSSLESINIS
+130 FNGCSGLESMNID
-143 EANTTYES
+143 EANTTYEN

-160 ISSKTLVAGCKST
+160 KSSKKLVAGCKNT
-173 KIPGDVQII
+173 KIPDDVKII
-182 GAYAFGGCS
+182 GAYAFFGCS
-191 DLKSIELPD
+191 DLKSIEIPD
-200 NLREIYVGAF
+200 NVSEIQVAAF
-210 NDCSN
+210 DDCSN
-215 LTAIHIPANV
+215 LTAIHIPAGV
-225 DTMDPGVFMGCSNLN
+225 DKIALGVFMGCSNLN
-240 SITVDSA
+240 SITIDSA
-247 NSSYE
+247 NRSYE
-252 SPENA
+252 SPGNA
-257 NAIINKA
+257 NAIIDKG
-264 TMELVEGCNNTVIPE
+264 TMTLLEGSNNTVIPE
-279 GVKSIGDYAF
+279 GVKIIWQNAF
-289 LGRTNLKNITIPA
+289 AERIHLKSITIPA
-302 NVTSIGE
+302 SVTSIV
-309 RVFEYCDSLEEIK
+309 RMPFSDCDSLEEIK
-322 VDADNATFDSRN
+322 VDADNAIFDSRN
-334 NCNAIMESA
+334 NCNAIIESA
-343 TNTLILGCGK
+343 TNTLIAGCGK
-353 TVIPE
+353 TVISE
-358 GTETIGEEAFSDV
+358 GIETIGDSAFERV
-371 QALTHITI
+371 KTLTHVTI

-386 KDGAFSAC
+386 RGYAFERC
-394 YYLSTVHLQ
+394 ENLSTVNLQ

-410 ERAFAG
+410 YGAFTECVG
-416 CDVTDLVFCG
+416 LTNLIFCG
-426 TKADWQAVTMGEYDR
+426 TKADWQAVTIDEDGRE
-441 AELESVLKYHE
+441 ELESVLKYHE

-500 ATGKHSYTVKKTD
+500 ATGN
-513 AKYLAS
+513 
-519 AATCEKP
+519 
-526 AKYYYLCSGCGE
+526 
-538 FVKDAA
+538 
-544 HTYESG
+544 
-550 TAKGH
+550 H

-568 EKEGI
+568 AKEGI

-588 IAKLKPTDN
+588 IAKLKPT
-597 NNNNN
+597 
-602 NNNDNKNNNS
+602 
-612 NNNNSN
+612 
-618 SNNNNSNNNNN
+618 
-629 NSNSSTVKKG
+629 NSSTVKKG

-687 MSEKSLKGVQAKT
+687 MSEKSLKGVKAKT

-758 KNAFKGINSKAK
+758 KNAFKGINSKVK

-790 GKKVKIVKA
+790 SKKVKIVKA

>member
-1 MKKKIMAA
+1 MKKKMMAV
-9 LLALTLTAGTMTPL
+9 LLALTLTAGTMSPL
-23 GVSAEEQPG
+23 GVSAEEQPE
-32 VSAEHVE
+32 VSTEHVE
-39 IQEQGAG
+39 IQELGAG

-67 ITGNGT
+67 ITGNGS
-73 IAYNAFSNFKTAD
+73 IDFGAFRGFGKED
-86 GRVIKKVVIS
+86 DKRVIKKVVIS
-96 SGITG
+96 SGMIG
-101 IGNYAFDQC
+101 IGNFAFENC
-110 SELKSVEIPDSVTMI
+110 SDLKSVEIPASVTSI
-125 GTTGV
+125 GSAA
-130 FNGCSSLESINIS
+130 FKDCSGLESMNID
-143 EANTTYES
+143 EANTTYEN
-151 PEGSNAIIE
+151 PEGSNAIVE
-160 ISSKTLVAGCKST
+160 KSSKTLVAGCKNT
-173 KIPGDVQII
+173 KIPDDVKII
-182 GAYAFGGCS
+182 GAYAFCGCS
-191 DLKSIELPD
+191 DLKSIEIPD
-200 NLREIYVGAF
+200 NVSEIQVAAF
-210 NDCSN
+210 DDCSN
-215 LTAIHIPANV
+215 LTAIHIPAGV
-225 DTMDPGVFMGCSNLN
+225 DKIALGVFMGCSNLN
-240 SITVDSA
+240 SITIDSA
-247 NSSYE
+247 NRSYE
-252 SPENA
+252 SPGNA
-257 NAIINKA
+257 NAIIDKG
-264 TMELVEGCNNTVIPE
+264 TMTLLEGSNNTVIPE
-279 GVKSIGDYAF
+279 GVKRIWQNAF
-289 LGRTNLKNITIPA
+289 AERIHLKSITIPA
-302 NVTSIGE
+302 SVTSIVGMP
-309 RVFEYCDSLEEIK
+309 FSDCDSLEEIK
-322 VDADNATFDSRN
+322 VDADNAIFDSRN
-334 NCNAIMESA
+334 NCNAIIESA
-343 TNTLILGCGK
+343 TNTLIAGCGK

-358 GTETIGEEAFSDV
+358 GIETIGDSAFERV
-371 QALTHITI
+371 KTLTHVTI

-386 KDGAFSAC
+386 RGYAFERC
-394 YYLSTVHLQ
+394 ENLSTVNLQ

-410 ERAFAG
+410 YRAFTECVG
-416 CDVTDLVFCG
+416 LTNLIFCG
-426 TKADWQAVTMGEYDR
+426 TKADWQAVTIDEDGRE
-441 AELESVLKYHE
+441 ELESVLKYHE

-500 ATGKHSYTVKKTD
+500 ATGN
-513 AKYLAS
+513 
-519 AATCEKP
+519 
-526 AKYYYLCSGCGE
+526 
-538 FVKDAA
+538 
-544 HTYESG
+544 
-550 TAKGH
+550 H

-568 EKEGI
+568 AKEGI

-588 IAKLKPTDN
+588 IAKLKPT
-597 NNNNN
+597 
-602 NNNDNKNNNS
+602 
-612 NNNNSN
+612 
-618 SNNNNSNNNNN
+618 
-629 NSNSSTVKKG
+629 NSSTVKKG

-670 SIPTTVKIK
+670 SIPATVKIK

>member
-1 MKKKIMAA
+1 MKKKMMAV

-23 GVSAEEQPG
+23 GVSAEEQPE
-32 VSAEHVE
+32 VSTEHVE

-67 ITGNGT
+67 ITGNGS
-73 IAYNAFSNFKTAD
+73 IDFGAFRGFGKED
-86 GRVIKKVVIS
+86 DKRVIKKVVIS
-96 SGITG
+96 SGMIG
-101 IGNYAFDQC
+101 IGNFAFENC
-110 SELKSVEIPDSVTMI
+110 SDLKSVEIPASVTSI
-125 GTTGV
+125 GSAA
-130 FNGCSSLESINIS
+130 FKDCSGLESMNID
-143 EANTTYES
+143 EANTTYEN
-151 PEGSNAIIE
+151 PEGSNAIVE
-160 ISSKTLVAGCKST
+160 KSSKTLVAGCKNT
-173 KIPGDVQII
+173 KIPDDVKII
-182 GAYAFGGCS
+182 GAYAFCGCS
-191 DLKSIELPD
+191 DLKSIEIPD
-200 NLREIYVGAF
+200 NVSEIQVAAF
-210 NDCSN
+210 DDCSN
-215 LTAIHIPANV
+215 LTAIHIPAGV
-225 DTMDPGVFMGCSNLN
+225 DKIALRVFMGCSNLN
-240 SITVDSA
+240 SITIDSA
-247 NSSYE
+247 NRSYE
-252 SPENA
+252 SPGNA
-257 NAIINKA
+257 NAIIDKG
-264 TMELVEGCNNTVIPE
+264 TMTLLEGSNNTVIPE
-279 GVKSIGDYAF
+279 GVKRIWQNAF
-289 LGRTNLKNITIPA
+289 AERIHLKSITIPA
-302 NVTSIGE
+302 SVTSIV
-309 RVFEYCDSLEEIK
+309 RMPFSDCDSLEEIK
-322 VDADNATFDSRN
+322 VDADNAIFDSRN
-334 NCNAIMESA
+334 NCNAIIESA
-343 TNTLILGCGK
+343 TNTLIAGCGK

-358 GTETIGEEAFSDV
+358 GIETIGDSAFERV
-371 QALTHITI
+371 KTLTHVTI

-386 KDGAFSAC
+386 RGYAFERC
-394 YYLSTVHLQ
+394 ENLSTVNLQ

-410 ERAFAG
+410 YGAFTECVG
-416 CDVTDLVFCG
+416 LTNLIFCG
-426 TKADWQAVTMGEYDR
+426 TKADWQAVTIDEDGRE
-441 AELESVLKYHE
+441 ELESVLKYHE

-500 ATGKHSYTVKKTD
+500 ATGN
-513 AKYLAS
+513 
-519 AATCEKP
+519 
-526 AKYYYLCSGCGE
+526 
-538 FVKDAA
+538 
-544 HTYESG
+544 
-550 TAKGH
+550 H

-568 EKEGI
+568 AKEGI

-588 IAKLKPTDN
+588 IAKLKPT
-597 NNNNN
+597 
-602 NNNDNKNNNS
+602 
-612 NNNNSN
+612 
-618 SNNNNSNNNNN
+618 
-629 NSNSSTVKKG
+629 NSSTVKKG

-687 MSEKSLKGVQAKT
+687 MSEKSLKGVKAKT

>member
-1 MKKKIMAA
+1 MKKKMMAV
-9 LLALTLTAGTMTPL
+9 LLALILTAGTMSPL
-23 GVSAEEQPG
+23 GVSAEEQPE
-32 VSAEHVE
+32 VSTEHVE
-39 IQEQGAG
+39 IQELGAG

-67 ITGNGT
+67 ITGNGS
-73 IAYNAFSNFKTAD
+73 IDFGAFRGFGKED
-86 GRVIKKVVIS
+86 DKRVIKKVVIS
-96 SGITG
+96 SGMIG
-101 IGNYAFDQC
+101 IGNFAFENC
-110 SELKSVEIPDSVTMI
+110 SDLKSVEIPASVTSI
-125 GTTGV
+125 GSAA
-130 FNGCSSLESINIS
+130 FKDCSGLESMNID
-143 EANTTYES
+143 EANTTYEN
-151 PEGSNAIIE
+151 PEGSNAIVE
-160 ISSKTLVAGCKST
+160 KSSKTLVAGCKNT
-173 KIPGDVQII
+173 KIPDDVKII
-182 GAYAFGGCS
+182 GAYAFCGCS
-191 DLKSIELPD
+191 DLKSIEIPD
-200 NLREIYVGAF
+200 NVSEIQVAAF
-210 NDCSN
+210 DDCSN
-215 LTAIHIPANV
+215 LTAIHIPAGV
-225 DTMDPGVFMGCSNLN
+225 DKIALGVFMGCSNLN
-240 SITVDSA
+240 SITIDSA
-247 NSSYE
+247 NRSYE
-252 SPENA
+252 SPGNA
-257 NAIINKA
+257 NAIIDKG
-264 TMELVEGCNNTVIPE
+264 TMTLLEGSNNTVIPE
-279 GVKSIGDYAF
+279 GVKRIWQNAF
-289 LGRTNLKNITIPA
+289 AERIHLKSITIPA
-302 NVTSIGE
+302 SVTSIVGMP
-309 RVFEYCDSLEEIK
+309 FSDCDSLEEIK
-322 VDADNATFDSRN
+322 VDADNAIFDSRN
-334 NCNAIMESA
+334 NCNAIIESA
-343 TNTLILGCGK
+343 TNTLIAGCGK

-358 GTETIGEEAFSDV
+358 GIETIGDSAFERV
-371 QALTHITI
+371 KTLTHVTI

-386 KDGAFSAC
+386 RGYAFERC
-394 YYLSTVHLQ
+394 ENLSTVNLQ

-410 ERAFAG
+410 YGAFTECVG
-416 CDVTDLVFCG
+416 LTNLIFCG
-426 TKADWQAVTMGEYDR
+426 TKADWQAVTIDEDGRE
-441 AELESVLKYHE
+441 ELESVLKYHE

-500 ATGKHSYTVKKTD
+500 ATGN
-513 AKYLAS
+513 
-519 AATCEKP
+519 
-526 AKYYYLCSGCGE
+526 
-538 FVKDAA
+538 
-544 HTYESG
+544 
-550 TAKGH
+550 H

-568 EKEGI
+568 AKEGI

-588 IAKLKPTDN
+588 IAKLKPT
-597 NNNNN
+597 
-602 NNNDNKNNNS
+602 
-612 NNNNSN
+612 
-618 SNNNNSNNNNN
+618 
-629 NSNSSTVKKG
+629 NSSTVKKG

-670 SIPTTVKIK
+670 SIPATVKIK

>member
-1 MKKKIMAA
+1 MKKKMMAV
-9 LLALTLTAGTMTPL
+9 LLALTLTVGTMTPL
-23 GVSAEEQPG
+23 GVSAEEQPE
-32 VSAEHVE
+32 VSTEHVE
-39 IQEQGAG
+39 IQELGAG
-46 VYTGTCGEGAEYT
+46 VYTGSCGTGAKYT

-67 ITGNGT
+67 ITGNGS
-73 IAYNAFSNFKTAD
+73 IDFGAFRGFGKED
-86 GRVIKKVVIS
+86 DKRVIKKVVIS
-96 SGITG
+96 SGMIG
-101 IGNYAFDQC
+101 IGNFAFENC
-110 SELKSVEIPDSVTMI
+110 SDLKSVEIPASVTSI
-125 GTTGV
+125 GSAA
-130 FNGCSSLESINIS
+130 FKDCSGLESMNID
-143 EANTTYES
+143 EANTTYEN
-151 PEGSNAIIE
+151 PEGSNAIVE
-160 ISSKTLVAGCKST
+160 KSSKTLVAGCKNT
-173 KIPGDVQII
+173 KIPDDVKII
-182 GAYAFGGCS
+182 GAYAFCGCS
-191 DLKSIELPD
+191 DLKSIEIPD
-200 NLREIYVGAF
+200 NVSEIQVAAF
-210 NDCSN
+210 DDCSN
-215 LTAIHIPANV
+215 LTAIHIPAGV
-225 DTMDPGVFMGCSNLN
+225 DKIALGVFMGCSNLN
-240 SITVDSA
+240 SITIDSA
-247 NSSYE
+247 NRSYE
-252 SPENA
+252 SPGNA
-257 NAIINKA
+257 NAIIDKG
-264 TMELVEGCNNTVIPE
+264 TMTLLEGSNNTVIPE
-279 GVKSIGDYAF
+279 GVKIIWQNAF
-289 LGRTNLKNITIPA
+289 AERIHLKSITIPA
-302 NVTSIGE
+302 SVTSIV
-309 RVFEYCDSLEEIK
+309 RMPFSDCDSLEEIK
-322 VDADNATFDSRN
+322 VDADNAIFDSRN
-334 NCNAIMESA
+334 NCNAIIESA
-343 TNTLILGCGK
+343 TNTLIAGCGK

-358 GTETIGEEAFSDV
+358 GIETIGDSAFERV
-371 QALTHITI
+371 KTLTHVTI

-386 KDGAFSAC
+386 RGYAFERC
-394 YYLSTVHLQ
+394 ENLSTVNLQ

-410 ERAFAG
+410 YGAFTECVG
-416 CDVTDLVFCG
+416 LTNLIFCG
-426 TKADWQAVTMGEYDR
+426 TKADWQAVTIDEDGRE
-441 AELESVLKYHE
+441 ELESVLKYHE

-500 ATGKHSYTVKKTD
+500 ATGN
-513 AKYLAS
+513 
-519 AATCEKP
+519 
-526 AKYYYLCSGCGE
+526 
-538 FVKDAA
+538 
-544 HTYESG
+544 
-550 TAKGH
+550 H

-568 EKEGI
+568 AKEGI

-588 IAKLKPTDN
+588 IAKLKPT
-597 NNNNN
+597 
-602 NNNDNKNNNS
+602 
-612 NNNNSN
+612 
-618 SNNNNSNNNNN
+618 
-629 NSNSSTVKKG
+629 NSSTVKKG

-687 MSEKSLKGVQAKT
+687 MSEKSLKGVKAKT

>member
-1 MKKKIMAA
+1 MKKKMMAV

-23 GVSAEEQPG
+23 GVSAEEQPE
-32 VSAEHVE
+32 VSTEHVE
-39 IQEQGAG
+39 IQELGAG
-46 VYTGTCGEGAEYT
+46 VYTGSCGTGAKYT

-67 ITGNGT
+67 ITGNGS
-73 IAYNAFSNFKTAD
+73 IDFGAFRGFGKED
-86 GRVIKKVVIS
+86 DKRVIKKVVIS
-96 SGITG
+96 SGMIG
-101 IGNYAFDQC
+101 IGNFAFENC
-110 SELKSVEIPDSVTMI
+110 SDLKSVEIPASVTSI
-125 GTTGV
+125 GSAA
-130 FNGCSSLESINIS
+130 FKDCSALESMNID
-143 EANTTYES
+143 EANTTYEN
-151 PEGSNAIIE
+151 PEGSNAIVE
-160 ISSKTLVAGCKST
+160 KSSKTLVAGCKNT
-173 KIPGDVQII
+173 KIPDDVKII
-182 GAYAFGGCS
+182 GAYAFCGCS
-191 DLKSIELPD
+191 DLKSIEIPD
-200 NLREIYVGAF
+200 NVSEIQVAAF
-210 NDCSN
+210 DDCSN
-215 LTAIHIPANV
+215 LTAIHIPAGV
-225 DTMDPGVFMGCSNLN
+225 DKIALDVFMGCSNLN
-240 SITVDSA
+240 SITIDSA
-247 NSSYE
+247 NRSYE
-252 SPENA
+252 SPGNA
-257 NAIINKA
+257 NAIIDKG
-264 TMELVEGCNNTVIPE
+264 TMTLLEGSNNTVIPE
-279 GVKSIGDYAF
+279 GVKVIWQNAF
-289 LGRTNLKNITIPA
+289 AERIHLKSITIPA
-302 NVTSIGE
+302 SVTSIV
-309 RVFEYCDSLEEIK
+309 RMPFSDCDSLEEIK
-322 VDADNATFDSRN
+322 VDADNAIFDSRN
-334 NCNAIMESA
+334 NCNAIIESA
-343 TNTLILGCGK
+343 TNTLIAGCGK

-358 GTETIGEEAFSDV
+358 GIETIGDSAFERV
-371 QALTHITI
+371 KTLTHVTI

-386 KDGAFSAC
+386 RGYAFERC
-394 YYLSTVHLQ
+394 ENLSTVNLQ

-410 ERAFAG
+410 YGAFTECVG
-416 CDVTDLVFCG
+416 LTNLIFCG
-426 TKADWQAVTMGEYDR
+426 TKADWQAVTIDEDGRE
-441 AELESVLKYHE
+441 ELESVLKYHE

-500 ATGKHSYTVKKTD
+500 ATGN
-513 AKYLAS
+513 
-519 AATCEKP
+519 
-526 AKYYYLCSGCGE
+526 
-538 FVKDAA
+538 
-544 HTYESG
+544 
-550 TAKGH
+550 H

-568 EKEGI
+568 AKEGI

-588 IAKLKPTDN
+588 IAKLKPT
-597 NNNNN
+597 
-602 NNNDNKNNNS
+602 
-612 NNNNSN
+612 
-618 SNNNNSNNNNN
+618 
-629 NSNSSTVKKG
+629 NSSTVKKG

-687 MSEKSLKGVQAKT
+687 MSEKSLKGVKAKT

>member
-1 MKKKIMAA
+1 MKKKMMAV

-23 GVSAEEQPG
+23 GVSAEEQPE
-32 VSAEHVE
+32 VSTEHVE

-67 ITGNGT
+67 ITGNGS
-73 IAYNAFSNFKTAD
+73 IDFGAFRGFGKED
-86 GRVIKKVVIS
+86 DERVIKKVVIS
-96 SGITG
+96 SGMVG
-101 IGNYAFDQC
+101 IGNYAFEDC
-110 SELKSVEIPDSVTMI
+110 NDLKSVEIPDSVTSI
-125 GTTGV
+125 GSAA
-130 FNGCSSLESINIS
+130 FKDCSGLESMNID
-143 EANTTYES
+143 EANTIYEN

-160 ISSKTLVAGCKST
+160 ISSKTLVAGCKNT
-173 KIPGDVQII
+173 KIPDDVKII
-182 GAYAFGGCS
+182 GAYAFCGCS
-191 DLKSIELPD
+191 DLKSIEIPD
-200 NLREIYVGAF
+200 NVSEIQVAAF
-210 NDCSN
+210 DDCSN

-225 DTMDPGVFMGCSNLN
+225 DTIALGVFMGCSNLN
-240 SITVDSA
+240 SITIDSA
-247 NSSYE
+247 NRSYE
-252 SPENA
+252 SPGNA
-257 NAIINKA
+257 NAIIDKA
-264 TMELVEGCNNTVIPE
+264 TMTLLEGCNNTVIPE
-279 GVKSIGDYAF
+279 GVKRIWDNAFIGRAH
-289 LGRTNLKNITIPA
+289 LKSITIPA
-302 NVTSIGE
+302 SVRYIG
-309 RVFEYCDSLEEIK
+309 RDSFSDCDSLGEIK

-334 NCNAIMESA
+334 NCNAIIESA
-343 TNTLILGCGK
+343 TNTLIAGCGK

-358 GTETIGEEAFSDV
+358 GIETIGDSAFERV
-371 QALTHITI
+371 KTLTHVTI

-386 KDGAFSAC
+386 RGYAFESC
-394 YYLSTVHLQ
+394 ENLSTVNLQ

-410 ERAFAG
+410 YGAFTECVG
-416 CDVTDLVFCG
+416 LTNLIFCG
-426 TKADWQAVTMGEYDR
+426 TKADWQAVTIDEDGRE
-441 AELESVLKYHE
+441 ELESVLKYHE

-500 ATGKHSYTVKKTD
+500 ATGNHSYTVKKAD
-513 AKYLAS
+513 AKYLAEE
-519 AATCEKP
+519 ATCEKP

-588 IAKLKPTDN
+588 IAKLNPT
-597 NNNNN
+597 
-602 NNNDNKNNNS
+602 
-612 NNNNSN
+612 
-618 SNNNNSNNNNN
+618 NN
-629 NSNSSTVKKG
+629 NSNSSTIKKG

-687 MSEKSLKGVQAKT
+687 MSEKSLKGVKAKT

-715 ENCKQLTKVTLGK
+715 ENCKQLTNVTLGK

-736 VFKSDKKLKNITIKS
+736 AFKSDKKLKSITIKS

-770 ITVPKKK
+770 ITVSKKK